1 MELRTFHTIVTDKGE
16 QTCGDIGVSADEWL
30 DLLRKEAAMQY
41 IDTLLCFLREPW
53 HEGSCT
59 VVGSKYGKP
68 SLHYNGKITG
78 FSKWVQRQLNRFRLV
93 SLDGKITYW
102 CIPMEK
108 GWDSPRGFI
117 WLMRKELVQALQMY
131 LMESLIHQFESSKSS
146 ASINEMKGE
155 GFYDD
160 ELYQI
165 ICNYFGIECEDIDK
179 RPKHFTEIINGF
191 AAKYGDK
198 VQEIIQIE
206 LPKYDAVQALFLC
219 MKEYMGNMKKETKD
233 KKYTWIPY
241 YKEFAEKLL
250 QFRSNR
256 KELLVMIYNHRKELH
271 VDYLHDKEG
280 KDDLLTDIDPFSI
293 FGIFNRYIE
302 HLNRLNAVRIFKD
315 LLNLKSPIPDDFEG
329 VPILNNQ
336 KSYFF
341 GYRDKRNEND
351 IENLWIILEKIIND
365 ENIEDAFNKVIRQ
378 YNININITMAL
389 FWVRPNDFLAL
400 DTKNRTYLERY
411 KIILPNIVPEYKK
424 YKRIIDDI
432 HRKMETNEIREK
444 TFYELSANAEK
455 NHLIDT
461 QIDNIQSKYA
471 EYIELL
477 KVAHN
482 LVLTGAPGTG
492 KTYMAQRIAKGM
504 GCAEDEICFV
514 QFHPSYD
521 YTDFVEG
528 LRPIENSDGQIGFE
542 RRDGVFKD
550 FCKRAVK
557 NLIDSKKS
565 VESLT
570 NELSWEEKL
579 QQFIEIAIENNTI
592 FNLSVGS
599 EFTID
604 EFRQRTIIIHN
615 EKNEKTKQIAVNADE
630 IIEMLE
636 WLESLHDNDVQF
648 DNGKDLGDYI
658 CRKFP
663 KIPTPAKYY
672 ALVIAKAIRKMKTP
686 TPDAPA
692 NKVERKPFVFI
703 IDEINRGEV
712 SKIFGELFYAIDPGY
727 RGNNDVRVKTQY
739 QNLVPDTDVFAE
751 GFYVPENVYIL
762 ATMNDIDRS
771 VESMDFA
778 MRRRF
783 TWKEV
788 LPTDTD
794 DMLDV
799 LDCADKAKATMNRLN
814 EVISTTDGL
823 GSAYQVGPSYFL
835 KLRDNGND
843 FDKLWKMNIE
853 PLLKEYL
860 RGFRMADEILKKLN
874 RAYFADETAEEN

>member
-1 MELRTFHTIVTDKGE
+1 MTKERTLHITINSKGE
-16 QTCGDIGVSADEWL
+16 QSCGDLGISTDEWL
-30 DLLRKEAAMQY
+30 DLLRKEQARRY
-41 IDTLLCFLREPW
+41 IETLSYLLREQG
-53 HEGSCT
+53 HKASCT
-59 VVGSKYGKP
+59 MLSAKYGEP
-68 SLHYNGKITG
+68 SQHYNGKVTG
-78 FSKWVQRQLNRFRLV
+78 FAKWVQKELNRFNIK
-93 SLDGKITYW
+93 DTEGENAYW

-131 LMESLIHQFESSKSS
+131 LMEVVIHQFESSKSS

-219 MKEYMGNMKKETKD
+219 MKEYMGNMKKETKNYWLVGFSFGGND
-233 KKYTWIPY
+233 SQIERFFKNNIWEGGFDNSDRQLQLVQSIKKGDILILKSVST
-241 YKEFAEKLL
+241 KGEKHDVPFLRIKGVGIVESDMSSKQKTDSSTL
-250 QFRSNR
+250 CSCDVKYIKVDGKDFVGSDYGGFRKTVHKANR
-256 KELLVMIYNHRKELH
+256 KAQ
-271 VDYLHDKEG
+271 
-280 KDDLLTDIDPFSI
+280 P
-293 FGIFNRYIE
+293 
-302 HLNRLNAVRIFKD
+302 
-315 LLNLKSPIPDDFEG
+315 
-329 VPILNNQ
+329 
-336 KSYFF
+336 
-341 GYRDKRNEND
+341 
-351 IENLWIILEKIIND
+351 
-365 ENIEDAFNKVIRQ
+365 
-378 YNININITMAL
+378 
-389 FWVRPNDFLAL
+389 
-400 DTKNRTYLERY
+400 
-411 KIILPNIVPEYKK
+411 
-424 YKRIIDDI
+424 IIDYVNGLLYTEGI
-432 HRKMETNEIREK
+432 GTPSE
-444 TFYELSANAEK
+444 
-455 NHLIDT
+455 
-461 QIDNIQSKYA
+461 YA

-477 KVAHN
+477 KETHN

-492 KTYMAQRIAKGM
+492 KTYMSQRIAKDM
-504 GCAEDEICFV
+504 GCTKEEMCFV

-528 LRPIENSDGQIGFE
+528 LRPIDKSDDSIGFE
-542 RRDGVFKD
+542 RRDGVFKE
-550 FCKRAVK
+550 FCKKAAK

-565 VESLT
+565 LESLT
-570 NELSWEEKL
+570 KELSWEEKL

-604 EFRQRTIIIHN
+604 EIRQRTIIIHN
-615 EKNEKTKQIAVNADE
+615 EKNKKTKQIAVNADE
-630 IIEMLE
+630 IIEL
-636 WLESLHDNDVQF
+636 LANDVQL
-648 DNGKDLGDYI
+648 DNVKDIRDYFK
-658 CRKFP
+658 RKFSTQADSYAFVIV
-663 KIPTPAKYY
+663 KAVQEIKAPTT
-672 ALVIAKAIRKMKTP
+672 IIS
-686 TPDAPA
+686 A

-788 LPTDTD
+788 LSTDTD

-799 LDCADKAKATMNRLN
+799 LDCADEAKATMNRLN

-823 GSAYQVGPSYFL
+823 GTAYQVGSSYFL

>member
-30 DLLRKEAAMQY
+30 DLLRKEAAKQY
-41 IDTLLCFLREPW
+41 IDTLLCFLREPG

-93 SLDGKITYW
+93 SLDGKMTYW

-108 GWDSPRGFI
+108 GRHSPRGFI

-131 LMESLIHQFESSKSS
+131 LMESLIHQFENIKSS
-146 ASINEMKGE
+146 DLLDRTDNEDS
-155 GFYDD
+155 YDDGVDWIARIYFDND
-160 ELYQI
+160 ELYRI
-165 ICNYFGIECEDIDK
+165 ICTYFGIECKEADN
-179 RPKHFTEIINGF
+179 RPSHYGEIINGF
-191 AAKYGDK
+191 AAEYGNK
-198 VQEIIQIE
+198 VQEI
-206 LPKYDAVQALFLC
+206 LRKKAPDYDNKSLSTAIQALFRY
-219 MKEYMGNMKKETKD
+219 MKEYMKKMESTNNIEETRAYWLVGFSFGGNDSQIERFFKNNIWEGGFDNSDRQLQLVQSIKKGDILILKSVSTKGEKHD
-233 KKYTWIPY
+233 VPFLRIKGVGIVESDMSSKQKTDSSTLCSCDVKYI
-241 YKEFAEKLL
+241 KVDEKDFVGSDYGG
-250 QFRSNR
+250 FRKTVHKANR
-256 KELLVMIYNHRKELH
+256 KAQL
-271 VDYLHDKEG
+271 
-280 KDDLLTDIDPFSI
+280 
-293 FGIFNRYIE
+293 
-302 HLNRLNAVRIFKD
+302 
-315 LLNLKSPIPDDFEG
+315 
-329 VPILNNQ
+329 
-336 KSYFF
+336 
-341 GYRDKRNEND
+341 
-351 IENLWIILEKIIND
+351 
-365 ENIEDAFNKVIRQ
+365 
-378 YNININITMAL
+378 
-389 FWVRPNDFLAL
+389 
-400 DTKNRTYLERY
+400 
-411 KIILPNIVPEYKK
+411 
-424 YKRIIDDI
+424 IIDYVNSLLYTEVI
-432 HRKMETNEIREK
+432 GTPSE
-444 TFYELSANAEK
+444 
-455 NHLIDT
+455 
-461 QIDNIQSKYA
+461 YA

-477 KVAHN
+477 KETHN

-492 KTYMAQRIAKGM
+492 KTYMAQRIAKDM
-504 GCAEDEICFV
+504 GCTKDEMCFV

-604 EFRQRTIIIHN
+604 EIRQRIIIIHN

-630 IIEMLE
+630 IIKL
-636 WLESLHDNDVQF
+636 LANNVQLDNV
-648 DNGKDLGDYI
+648 KDIRDYFK
-658 CRKFP
+658 RKFP
-663 KIPTPAKYY
+663 TQADSY
-672 ALVIAKAIRKMKTP
+672 AFVIVKAIRKMKTP

-788 LPTDTD
+788 LPADTD

-799 LDCADKAKATMNRLN
+799 LDCADEAKATMNRLN

-823 GSAYQVGPSYFL
+823 GTAYQVGPSYFL

>member
-30 DLLRKEAAMQY
+30 DLLRKEAAKQY
-41 IDTLLCFLREPW
+41 IDTLLCFLREPG

-117 WLMRKELVQALQMY
+117 WLMRNELVEALQMY
-131 LMESLIHQFESSKSS
+131 LMESLIHQFENIKSS
-146 ASINEMKGE
+146 DLPDRTDDED
-155 GFYDD
+155 FYDD
-160 ELYQI
+160 GIYRIARIYFDNDELYRI
-165 ICNYFGIECEDIDK
+165 ICTYFGIECKEADN
-179 RPKHFTEIINGF
+179 RPSHYSEIINGF
-191 AAKYGDK
+191 AAKYGNK
-198 VQEIIQIE
+198 VQEILRNKAPDYKNKSLSFAI
-206 LPKYDAVQALFLC
+206 QALFRY
-219 MKEYMGNMKKETKD
+219 MKEYMKKMESTKNIEETRAYWLVGFSFGGNDSQIERFFKNNIWEGGFDNSDRQLQLVQSIKKGDILILKSVSTKGEKHD
-233 KKYTWIPY
+233 VPFLRIKGVGIVESDMSSKQKTDSSTLCSCDVKYI
-241 YKEFAEKLL
+241 KVDEKDFVGSDYGG
-250 QFRSNR
+250 FRKTVHKANR
-256 KELLVMIYNHRKELH
+256 KAQ
-271 VDYLHDKEG
+271 
-280 KDDLLTDIDPFSI
+280 P
-293 FGIFNRYIE
+293 
-302 HLNRLNAVRIFKD
+302 
-315 LLNLKSPIPDDFEG
+315 
-329 VPILNNQ
+329 
-336 KSYFF
+336 
-341 GYRDKRNEND
+341 
-351 IENLWIILEKIIND
+351 
-365 ENIEDAFNKVIRQ
+365 
-378 YNININITMAL
+378 
-389 FWVRPNDFLAL
+389 
-400 DTKNRTYLERY
+400 
-411 KIILPNIVPEYKK
+411 
-424 YKRIIDDI
+424 IIDYVNSLLYTEVI
-432 HRKMETNEIREK
+432 GTPSE
-444 TFYELSANAEK
+444 
-455 NHLIDT
+455 
-461 QIDNIQSKYA
+461 YA

-477 KVAHN
+477 KETHN

-504 GCAEDEICFV
+504 GCAKDEMCFV

-630 IIEMLE
+630 IIEL
-636 WLESLHDNDVQF
+636 LANNVQLDNV
-648 DNGKDLGDYI
+648 KDIRDYFK
-658 CRKFP
+658 RKFP
-663 KIPTPAKYY
+663 TQADSY
-672 ALVIAKAIRKMKTP
+672 AFVIVKAIRKMKTP

-762 ATMNDIDRS
+762 ATMNDIDRN

-788 LPTDTD
+788 LPADTD

-799 LDCADKAKATMNRLN
+799 LDCADEAKATMNRLN

-823 GSAYQVGPSYFL
+823 GTAYQVGPSYFL

>member
-30 DLLRKEAAMQY
+30 DMLRKEAAKQY
-41 IDTLLCFLREPW
+41 IDTLLCFLREPG
-53 HEGSCT
+53 HESSCT

-78 FSKWVQRQLNRFRLV
+78 FAKWVQRQLNRFRLV
-93 SLDGKITYW
+93 SLDGKMTYW

-131 LMESLIHQFESSKSS
+131 LMESLIHQFENIKSS
-146 ASINEMKGE
+146 DLPDRTDDKD
-155 GFYDD
+155 FYDDGIYRIARIYFDDD
-160 ELYQI
+160 ELYRI
-165 ICNYFGIECEDIDK
+165 ICTYFGIECKEADD
-179 RPKHFTEIINGF
+179 RPSHYGEIVNGF
-191 AAKYGDK
+191 ATKYGNK
-198 VQEIIQIE
+198 VQEILRNKAPDYKNKSLSSAI
-206 LPKYDAVQALFLC
+206 QALFWY
-219 MKEYMGNMKKETKD
+219 MKEYMKKMESTKNIEETRAYWLVGFSFGGNDSQIERFFKNNIWEGGFDNSDRQLQLVQSIKKGDILILKSVSTKGEKHD
-233 KKYTWIPY
+233 VPFLRIKGVGIVESDMSSKQKTDSSTLCSCDVKYI
-241 YKEFAEKLL
+241 KVDEKDFVGSDYGG
-250 QFRSNR
+250 FRKTVHKANR
-256 KELLVMIYNHRKELH
+256 KAQ
-271 VDYLHDKEG
+271 
-280 KDDLLTDIDPFSI
+280 P
-293 FGIFNRYIE
+293 
-302 HLNRLNAVRIFKD
+302 
-315 LLNLKSPIPDDFEG
+315 
-329 VPILNNQ
+329 
-336 KSYFF
+336 
-341 GYRDKRNEND
+341 
-351 IENLWIILEKIIND
+351 
-365 ENIEDAFNKVIRQ
+365 
-378 YNININITMAL
+378 
-389 FWVRPNDFLAL
+389 
-400 DTKNRTYLERY
+400 
-411 KIILPNIVPEYKK
+411 
-424 YKRIIDDI
+424 IIDYVNSLLYTEVI
-432 HRKMETNEIREK
+432 GTPSE
-444 TFYELSANAEK
+444 
-455 NHLIDT
+455 
-461 QIDNIQSKYA
+461 YA

-477 KVAHN
+477 KETHN

-604 EFRQRTIIIHN
+604 EIRQRTIIIHN

-630 IIEMLE
+630 IIEL
-636 WLESLHDNDVQF
+636 LANDVQL
-648 DNGKDLGDYI
+648 DNVKDIRDYFK
-658 CRKFP
+658 RKFP
-663 KIPTPAKYY
+663 TQADSY
-672 ALVIAKAIRKMKTP
+672 AFVIVKAIRKMKTP

-727 RGNNDVRVKTQY
+727 RGNTDVKVKTQY

-788 LPTDTD
+788 LPADTD

-799 LDCADKAKATMNRLN
+799 LDCADEAKATMNRLN

-823 GSAYQVGPSYFL
+823 GTAYQVGPSYFL

-843 FDKLWKMNIE
+843 FDKLWQMNIE

>member
-1 MELRTFHTIVTDKGE
+1 MELRTFHTIITDKGE

-53 HEGSCT
+53 HESSCT

-78 FSKWVQRQLNRFRLV
+78 FAKWVQRQLNRFRLV
-93 SLDGKITYW
+93 SLDGKMTYW

-108 GWDSPRGFI
+108 GWHSPRGFI
-117 WLMRKELVQALQMY
+117 WLMRNELVEALQMY
-131 LMESLIHQFESSKSS
+131 LMEVVIHQFESSKSS

-198 VQEIIQIE
+198 VQEILRNKAPDYNNKSLGSAI
-206 LPKYDAVQALFLC
+206 QALFRY
-219 MKEYMGNMKKETKD
+219 MKEYMKKMESTKNIEATRTYWLVGFSFGGNDSQIERFFKNNIWEGGFDNSDRQLQLVQSIKKGDILILKSVSTKGEKHD
-233 KKYTWIPY
+233 VPFLRIKGVGIVESDMSSKQKTDSSTLCSCDVKYIKVDGKDFVGSDY
-241 YKEFAEKLL
+241 GG
-250 QFRSNR
+250 FRKTVHKANR
-256 KELLVMIYNHRKELH
+256 KAQ
-271 VDYLHDKEG
+271 
-280 KDDLLTDIDPFSI
+280 P
-293 FGIFNRYIE
+293 
-302 HLNRLNAVRIFKD
+302 
-315 LLNLKSPIPDDFEG
+315 
-329 VPILNNQ
+329 
-336 KSYFF
+336 
-341 GYRDKRNEND
+341 
-351 IENLWIILEKIIND
+351 
-365 ENIEDAFNKVIRQ
+365 
-378 YNININITMAL
+378 
-389 FWVRPNDFLAL
+389 
-400 DTKNRTYLERY
+400 
-411 KIILPNIVPEYKK
+411 
-424 YKRIIDDI
+424 IIDYVNSLLYTEGI
-432 HRKMETNEIREK
+432 GTPSE
-444 TFYELSANAEK
+444 
-455 NHLIDT
+455 
-461 QIDNIQSKYA
+461 YA

-477 KVAHN
+477 KETHN

-492 KTYMAQRIAKGM
+492 KTYMSQRIAKDM
-504 GCAEDEICFV
+504 GCTKEEMCFV

-604 EFRQRTIIIHN
+604 EIRQRIIIIHN

-630 IIEMLE
+630 IIEL
-636 WLESLHDNDVQF
+636 LANDVQL
-648 DNGKDLGDYI
+648 DNVKDIRDYFK
-658 CRKFP
+658 RKFP
-663 KIPTPAKYY
+663 TQADSY
-672 ALVIAKAIRKMKTP
+672 AFVIVKAIRKMKTP

-788 LPTDTD
+788 LPADTD

-799 LDCADKAKATMNRLN
+799 LDCADEAKATMNRLN

-823 GSAYQVGPSYFL
+823 GTAYQVGPSYFL

>member
-1 MELRTFHTIVTDKGE
+1 MTKERTLHITINSKGE
-16 QTCGDIGVSADEWL
+16 QSCGDLGISTDEWL
-30 DLLRKEAAMQY
+30 DLLRKEQARRY
-41 IDTLLCFLREPW
+41 IETLSYLLREQE
-53 HEGSCT
+53 HKASCT
-59 VVGSKYGKP
+59 MLSAKYGEP
-68 SLHYNGKITG
+68 SQHYNGKVTG
-78 FSKWVQRQLNRFRLV
+78 FAKWVQKELNRFNIK
-93 SLDGKITYW
+93 DTEGDNAYW

-108 GWDSPRGFI
+108 GRHSPKGFI
-117 WLMRKELVQALQMY
+117 WLMRNELVEALQMY
-131 LMESLIHQFESSKSS
+131 LMEVVIHQFESGKSS

-179 RPKHFTEIINGF
+179 RPKHFTKIINGF
-191 AAKYGDK
+191 ADKYGDK

-219 MKEYMGNMKKETKD
+219 MKEYMGNMKKETKNYWLVGFSFGGND
-233 KKYTWIPY
+233 SQIERFFKNNIWEGGFDNSDRQLQLVQSIKKGDILILKSVST
-241 YKEFAEKLL
+241 KGEKHDVPFLRIKGVGIVESDMSSKQKTDSSTL
-250 QFRSNR
+250 CSCDVKYIKVDGKDFVGSDYGGFRKTVHKANR
-256 KELLVMIYNHRKELH
+256 KAQ
-271 VDYLHDKEG
+271 
-280 KDDLLTDIDPFSI
+280 P
-293 FGIFNRYIE
+293 
-302 HLNRLNAVRIFKD
+302 
-315 LLNLKSPIPDDFEG
+315 
-329 VPILNNQ
+329 
-336 KSYFF
+336 
-341 GYRDKRNEND
+341 
-351 IENLWIILEKIIND
+351 
-365 ENIEDAFNKVIRQ
+365 
-378 YNININITMAL
+378 
-389 FWVRPNDFLAL
+389 
-400 DTKNRTYLERY
+400 
-411 KIILPNIVPEYKK
+411 
-424 YKRIIDDI
+424 IIDYVNSLLYTEGI
-432 HRKMETNEIREK
+432 GTHSE
-444 TFYELSANAEK
+444 
-455 NHLIDT
+455 
-461 QIDNIQSKYA
+461 YA

-477 KVAHN
+477 KETHN

-492 KTYMAQRIAKGM
+492 KTYMSQRIAKDM
-504 GCAEDEICFV
+504 GCTKEEMCFV

-604 EFRQRTIIIHN
+604 EIRQRIIIIHN

-630 IIEMLE
+630 IIEL
-636 WLESLHDNDVQF
+636 LANNVQLDNV
-648 DNGKDLGDYI
+648 KDIRDYFK
-658 CRKFP
+658 RKFP
-663 KIPTPAKYY
+663 TQADSY
-672 ALVIAKAIRKMKTP
+672 AFVIVKAIRKMKTP
-686 TPDAPA
+686 TSDAPA

-762 ATMNDIDRS
+762 ATMNNIDRS

-788 LPTDTD
+788 LPADTD

-799 LDCADKAKATMNRLN
+799 LDCADEAKATMNRLN

>member
-30 DLLRKEAAMQY
+30 DLLRKEAAKQY
-41 IDTLLCFLREPW
+41 IDTLLCFLREPG

-93 SLDGKITYW
+93 SLDGKMTYW

-108 GWDSPRGFI
+108 GWHSPRGFI
-117 WLMRKELVQALQMY
+117 WLMRNELVQALQMY
-131 LMESLIHQFESSKSS
+131 LVESLIHRFENIKSS
-146 ASINEMKGE
+146 DFPDRTDGKD
-155 GFYDD
+155 FYDD
-160 ELYQI
+160 GIYRI
-165 ICNYFGIECEDIDK
+165 VCTYFGIECKEADN
-179 RPKHFTEIINGF
+179 RSSHYGEIINGF
-191 AAKYGDK
+191 AAKYGNK
-198 VQEIIQIE
+198 VQEILRNKAPDYKNKSLSSAI
-206 LPKYDAVQALFLC
+206 QALFRY
-219 MKEYMGNMKKETKD
+219 MKEYMKKMESTKNIEETRTYWLVGFSFGGNDSQIERFFKNNIWEGGFDNSDRQLQLVQSIKKGDILILKSVSTKGERHD
-233 KKYTWIPY
+233 VPFLRIKGVGIVESDMSSKQKTDSSTLCSCDVKYI
-241 YKEFAEKLL
+241 KVDEKDFVGSDYGG
-250 QFRSNR
+250 FRKTVHKANR
-256 KELLVMIYNHRKELH
+256 KAQ
-271 VDYLHDKEG
+271 
-280 KDDLLTDIDPFSI
+280 P
-293 FGIFNRYIE
+293 
-302 HLNRLNAVRIFKD
+302 
-315 LLNLKSPIPDDFEG
+315 
-329 VPILNNQ
+329 
-336 KSYFF
+336 
-341 GYRDKRNEND
+341 
-351 IENLWIILEKIIND
+351 
-365 ENIEDAFNKVIRQ
+365 
-378 YNININITMAL
+378 
-389 FWVRPNDFLAL
+389 
-400 DTKNRTYLERY
+400 
-411 KIILPNIVPEYKK
+411 
-424 YKRIIDDI
+424 IIDYVNSLLYTEVI
-432 HRKMETNEIREK
+432 GTPSE
-444 TFYELSANAEK
+444 
-455 NHLIDT
+455 
-461 QIDNIQSKYA
+461 YA

-477 KVAHN
+477 KETHN

-492 KTYMAQRIAKGM
+492 KTYMTQRIAKDM
-504 GCAEDEICFV
+504 GCTKDEICFV

-604 EFRQRTIIIHN
+604 EIRQRIIIIHN
-615 EKNEKTKQIAVNADE
+615 EQNKKTKQIAVNADE
-630 IIEMLE
+630 IIEL
-636 WLESLHDNDVQF
+636 LANDVQL
-648 DNGKDLGDYI
+648 DNVKDIRDYFK
-658 CRKFP
+658 RKFP
-663 KIPTPAKYY
+663 TQADSY
-672 ALVIAKAIRKMKTP
+672 AFVIVKAIRKMKTP

-727 RGNNDVRVKTQY
+727 RGNTDVKVKTQY

-799 LDCADKAKATMNRLN
+799 LDCADEAKATMNRLN

>member
-1 MELRTFHTIVTDKGE
+1 MTKERTLHITINSKGE
-16 QTCGDIGVSADEWL
+16 QSCGDLGISADEWL
-30 DLLRKEAAMQY
+30 DLLRKEQARRY
-41 IDTLLCFLREPW
+41 IETLSYLLREQG
-53 HEGSCT
+53 HKTSCT
-59 VVGSKYGKP
+59 MLSDKYGEP
-68 SLHYNGKITG
+68 SQHYNSKVTG
-78 FSKWVQRQLNRFRLV
+78 FAKWVQKELNRFNIK
-93 SLDGKITYW
+93 DTEGKNTYW

-108 GWDSPRGFI
+108 GWHSPKGFI

-131 LMESLIHQFESSKSS
+131 LMEVVIHQFESSKSS

-198 VQEIIQIE
+198 VQEILRNKAPDYNNKSLGSAI
-206 LPKYDAVQALFLC
+206 QALFRY
-219 MKEYMGNMKKETKD
+219 MKEYMKKMESTKNIEATRTYWLVGFSFGGNDSQIERFFKNNIWEGGFDNSDRQLQLVQSIKKGDILILKSVSTKGEKHD
-233 KKYTWIPY
+233 VPFLRIKGVGIVESDMSSKQKTDSSTLCSCDVKYI
-241 YKEFAEKLL
+241 KVDEKDFVGSDYGG
-250 QFRSNR
+250 FRKTVHKANR
-256 KELLVMIYNHRKELH
+256 KAQ
-271 VDYLHDKEG
+271 
-280 KDDLLTDIDPFSI
+280 P
-293 FGIFNRYIE
+293 
-302 HLNRLNAVRIFKD
+302 
-315 LLNLKSPIPDDFEG
+315 
-329 VPILNNQ
+329 
-336 KSYFF
+336 
-341 GYRDKRNEND
+341 
-351 IENLWIILEKIIND
+351 
-365 ENIEDAFNKVIRQ
+365 
-378 YNININITMAL
+378 
-389 FWVRPNDFLAL
+389 
-400 DTKNRTYLERY
+400 
-411 KIILPNIVPEYKK
+411 
-424 YKRIIDDI
+424 IIDYVNSLLYTEVI
-432 HRKMETNEIREK
+432 GTPSE
-444 TFYELSANAEK
+444 
-455 NHLIDT
+455 
-461 QIDNIQSKYA
+461 YA

-477 KVAHN
+477 KETHN

-492 KTYMAQRIAKGM
+492 KTYMAQRIAKDM
-504 GCAEDEICFV
+504 GCTKEEMCFV

-604 EFRQRTIIIHN
+604 EIRQRIIIIHN
-615 EKNEKTKQIAVNADE
+615 EQNKKTKQIAVNADE
-630 IIEMLE
+630 IIEL
-636 WLESLHDNDVQF
+636 LANDVQL
-648 DNGKDLGDYI
+648 DNVKDIRDYFK
-658 CRKFP
+658 RKFP
-663 KIPTPAKYY
+663 TQADSY
-672 ALVIAKAIRKMKTP
+672 AFVIVKAIRKMKTP

-799 LDCADKAKATMNRLN
+799 LDCADEAKATMNRLN

-823 GSAYQVGPSYFL
+823 GTAYQVGPSYFL

>member
-1 MELRTFHTIVTDKGE
+1 MTKERTFHITINSKEE
-16 QTCGDIGVSADEWL
+16 QSCGDLGIFTDEWL
-30 DLLRKEAAMQY
+30 DLLRKEQARRY
-41 IDTLLCFLREPW
+41 IETLSYLLREQG
-53 HEGSCT
+53 HKTSCT
-59 VVGSKYGKP
+59 MLSDKYGEP
-68 SLHYNGKITG
+68 SQHYNGKVTG
-78 FSKWVQRQLNRFRLV
+78 FAKWVQKELNRFNIK
-93 SLDGKITYW
+93 DTEGDNAYW

-108 GWDSPRGFI
+108 GWDSPKGFI

-131 LMESLIHQFESSKSS
+131 LVESLIHQFENIKSS

-271 VDYLHDKEG
+271 VDYLHDKEE

-293 FGIFNRYIE
+293 FGIFNRHIE
-302 HLNRLNAVRIFKD
+302 HLNRLNAVRLFKD

-492 KTYMAQRIAKGM
+492 KTYMAQRIAKDM
-504 GCAEDEICFV
+504 GCAKDEMCFV

-604 EFRQRTIIIHN
+604 EIRQRIIIIHN
-615 EKNEKTKQIAVNADE
+615 EQNKKAKQIAVNADE
-630 IIEMLE
+630 IIEL
-636 WLESLHDNDVQF
+636 LANNVQLDNV
-648 DNGKDLGDYI
+648 KDIRDYFK
-658 CRKFP
+658 RKFP
-663 KIPTPAKYY
+663 TQADSYTFII
-672 ALVIAKAIRKMKTP
+672 VKAIRNMKTP

-727 RGNNDVRVKTQY
+727 RGNTDVKVKTQY

-788 LPTDTD
+788 LPADTD

-799 LDCADKAKATMNRLN
+799 LDCADEAKATMNRLN

-823 GSAYQVGPSYFL
+823 GTAYQVGPSYFL

-843 FDKLWKMNIE
+843 FDKLWQMNIE

>member
-30 DLLRKEAAMQY
+30 DLLRKEAAKQY
-41 IDTLLCFLREPW
+41 IDTLLCFLREPG

-78 FSKWVQRQLNRFRLV
+78 FAKWVQRQLNRFRLV
-93 SLDGKITYW
+93 SLDGKMTYW

-131 LMESLIHQFESSKSS
+131 LMESLIHQFENIKSS
-146 ASINEMKGE
+146 DLPDRTDDED
-155 GFYDD
+155 FYDDGIYRIARIYFDDD
-160 ELYQI
+160 ELYRI
-165 ICNYFGIECEDIDK
+165 ICTYFGIECKEADD
-179 RPKHFTEIINGF
+179 RPSHYGEIVNGF
-191 AAKYGDK
+191 ATKYGNK
-198 VQEIIQIE
+198 VQEILRNKAPDYKNKSLSSAI
-206 LPKYDAVQALFLC
+206 QALFRY
-219 MKEYMGNMKKETKD
+219 MKEYMKKMESTKNIEETRAYWLVGFSFGGNDSQIERFFKNNIWEGGFDNSDRQLQLVQSIKKGDILILKSVSTKGEKHD
-233 KKYTWIPY
+233 VPFLRIKGVGIVESDMSSKQKTDSSTLCSCDVKYI
-241 YKEFAEKLL
+241 KVDEKDFVGSDYGG
-250 QFRSNR
+250 FRKTVHKANR
-256 KELLVMIYNHRKELH
+256 KAQ
-271 VDYLHDKEG
+271 
-280 KDDLLTDIDPFSI
+280 P
-293 FGIFNRYIE
+293 
-302 HLNRLNAVRIFKD
+302 
-315 LLNLKSPIPDDFEG
+315 
-329 VPILNNQ
+329 
-336 KSYFF
+336 
-341 GYRDKRNEND
+341 
-351 IENLWIILEKIIND
+351 
-365 ENIEDAFNKVIRQ
+365 
-378 YNININITMAL
+378 
-389 FWVRPNDFLAL
+389 
-400 DTKNRTYLERY
+400 
-411 KIILPNIVPEYKK
+411 
-424 YKRIIDDI
+424 IIDYVNSLLYTEVI
-432 HRKMETNEIREK
+432 GTPSE
-444 TFYELSANAEK
+444 
-455 NHLIDT
+455 
-461 QIDNIQSKYA
+461 YA

-492 KTYMAQRIAKGM
+492 KTYMAQRMIAKDM
-504 GCAEDEICFV
+504 GCTKDEICFV

-604 EFRQRTIIIHN
+604 EIRQRIIIIHN

-630 IIEMLE
+630 IIEL
-636 WLESLHDNDVQF
+636 LANNVQLDNV
-648 DNGKDLGDYI
+648 KDIRDYFK
-658 CRKFP
+658 RKFP
-663 KIPTPAKYY
+663 TQADSY
-672 ALVIAKAIRKMKTP
+672 AFVIVKAIRKMKTP
-686 TPDAPA
+686 TPDALA

-727 RGNNDVRVKTQY
+727 RGNNDVKVKTQY
-739 QNLVPDTDVFAE
+739 QNLVPDTDAFAE

-788 LPTDTD
+788 LSTDTD

-799 LDCADKAKATMNRLN
+799 LDCADEAKATMNRLN

-823 GSAYQVGPSYFL
+823 GTAYQVGPSYFL

>member
-30 DLLRKEAAMQY
+30 DLLRKEAAKQY
-41 IDTLLCFLREPW
+41 IDTLLCFLREPG

-108 GWDSPRGFI
+108 GWDSSRGFI
-117 WLMRKELVQALQMY
+117 WLMRKELVEALQMY
-131 LMESLIHQFESSKSS
+131 LMESLIHQFENIKSS
-146 ASINEMKGE
+146 DLPDRTDDED
-155 GFYDD
+155 FYDD
-160 ELYQI
+160 GIYRIARIYFDNDELYRI
-165 ICNYFGIECEDIDK
+165 ICTYFGIECKEADN
-179 RPKHFTEIINGF
+179 RPSHYSEIINGF
-191 AAKYGDK
+191 AAKYGNK
-198 VQEIIQIE
+198 VQEILRNKAPDYKNKSLSFAI
-206 LPKYDAVQALFLC
+206 QALFRY
-219 MKEYMGNMKKETKD
+219 MKEYMKKMESTKNIEETRAYWLVGFSFGGNDSQIERFFKNNIWEGGFDNSDRQLQLVQSIKKGDILILKSVSTKGEKHD
-233 KKYTWIPY
+233 VPFLRIKGVGIVESDMSSKQKTDSSTLCSCDVKYI
-241 YKEFAEKLL
+241 KVDEKDFVGSDYGG
-250 QFRSNR
+250 FRKTVHKANR
-256 KELLVMIYNHRKELH
+256 KAQ
-271 VDYLHDKEG
+271 
-280 KDDLLTDIDPFSI
+280 P
-293 FGIFNRYIE
+293 
-302 HLNRLNAVRIFKD
+302 
-315 LLNLKSPIPDDFEG
+315 
-329 VPILNNQ
+329 
-336 KSYFF
+336 
-341 GYRDKRNEND
+341 
-351 IENLWIILEKIIND
+351 
-365 ENIEDAFNKVIRQ
+365 
-378 YNININITMAL
+378 
-389 FWVRPNDFLAL
+389 
-400 DTKNRTYLERY
+400 
-411 KIILPNIVPEYKK
+411 
-424 YKRIIDDI
+424 IIDYVNSLLYTEVI
-432 HRKMETNEIREK
+432 GTPSE
-444 TFYELSANAEK
+444 
-455 NHLIDT
+455 
-461 QIDNIQSKYA
+461 YA

-477 KVAHN
+477 KETHN

-504 GCAEDEICFV
+504 GCAKDEMCFV

-692 NKVERKPFVFI
+692 SKVERKPFVFI

-788 LPTDTD
+788 LPADTD

-799 LDCADKAKATMNRLN
+799 LDCADEAKATMNRLN

-823 GSAYQVGPSYFL
+823 GTAYQVGPSYFL

>member
-30 DLLRKEAAMQY
+30 DLLRKEAAKQY
-41 IDTLLCFLREPW
+41 IDTLLCFLREPG

-93 SLDGKITYW
+93 GLEGKITYW

-108 GWDSPRGFI
+108 GRHSPRGFI
-117 WLMRKELVQALQMY
+117 WLMRNELVQALQMY
-131 LMESLIHQFESSKSS
+131 LMESLIHQFENIKSS
-146 ASINEMKGE
+146 DLPDRTDDED
-155 GFYDD
+155 FYDD

-165 ICNYFGIECEDIDK
+165 ICPYFGIECKEADG
-179 RPKHFTEIINGF
+179 RPSHYHEIINGF
-191 AAKYGDK
+191 AAEYGNK
-198 VQEIIQIE
+198 VQEI
-206 LPKYDAVQALFLC
+206 LRNKAPDYDNKSLSTAIQALFRY
-219 MKEYMGNMKKETKD
+219 MKEYMKKMESTKNIEATRTYWLVGFSFGGNDSQIERFFKNNIWEGGFDNSDRQLQLVQSIKKGDILILKSVSTKGEKHD
-233 KKYTWIPY
+233 VPFLRIKGVGIVESDMSSKQKTDSSTLCFCDVKYI
-241 YKEFAEKLL
+241 KVDEKDFVGSDYGG
-250 QFRSNR
+250 FRKTVHKTNR
-256 KELLVMIYNHRKELH
+256 KAQ
-271 VDYLHDKEG
+271 
-280 KDDLLTDIDPFSI
+280 P
-293 FGIFNRYIE
+293 
-302 HLNRLNAVRIFKD
+302 
-315 LLNLKSPIPDDFEG
+315 
-329 VPILNNQ
+329 
-336 KSYFF
+336 
-341 GYRDKRNEND
+341 
-351 IENLWIILEKIIND
+351 
-365 ENIEDAFNKVIRQ
+365 
-378 YNININITMAL
+378 
-389 FWVRPNDFLAL
+389 
-400 DTKNRTYLERY
+400 
-411 KIILPNIVPEYKK
+411 
-424 YKRIIDDI
+424 IIDYVNSLLYTEGI
-432 HRKMETNEIREK
+432 GTPSE
-444 TFYELSANAEK
+444 
-455 NHLIDT
+455 
-461 QIDNIQSKYA
+461 YA

-477 KVAHN
+477 KETHN

-492 KTYMAQRIAKGM
+492 KTYMVQRIAEGM
-504 GCAEDEICFV
+504 GCEKDEMCFV

-570 NELSWEEKL
+570 NEQSWEERL

-630 IIEMLE
+630 IIEL
-636 WLESLHDNDVQF
+636 LANDVQL
-648 DNGKDLGDYI
+648 DNVKDIRDYFK
-658 CRKFP
+658 RKFP
-663 KIPTPAKYY
+663 TQADSYTFII
-672 ALVIAKAIRKMKTP
+672 VKAIRKMKTP

-727 RGNNDVRVKTQY
+727 RGNTDVKVKTQY

-799 LDCADKAKATMNRLN
+799 LDCADEAKATMNRLN

-823 GSAYQVGPSYFL
+823 GTAYQVGPSYFL

-843 FDKLWKMNIE
+843 FDKLWQLNIE

-860 RGFRMADEILKKLN
+860 RGFRMADETLKKLN
-874 RAYFADETAEEN
+874 RAYFAEETAEEN

>member
-1 MELRTFHTIVTDKGE
+1 MKKMESTKNIEETRAYWLVGFSFGGNDSQIERFFKNNIWEGGFDNSDRQLQLVQSIKKGDILILKSVSTKGE
-16 QTCGDIGVSADEWL
+16 KHDVP
-30 DLLRKEAAMQY
+30 
-41 IDTLLCFLREPW
+41 FLRIKGVGIVESDMSSKQKTDSSTLC
-53 HEGSCT
+53 SCD
-59 VVGSKYGKP
+59 VKYIKVDEKDFVGSDYG
-68 SLHYNGKITG
+68 G
-78 FSKWVQRQLNRFRLV
+78 F
-93 SLDGKITYW
+93 
-102 CIPMEK
+102 
-108 GWDSPRGFI
+108 
-117 WLMRKELVQALQMY
+117 RKTVHKA
-131 LMESLIHQFESSKSS
+131 
-146 ASINEMKGE
+146 
-155 GFYDD
+155 
-160 ELYQI
+160 
-165 ICNYFGIECEDIDK
+165 
-179 RPKHFTEIINGF
+179 
-191 AAKYGDK
+191 
-198 VQEIIQIE
+198 
-206 LPKYDAVQALFLC
+206 
-219 MKEYMGNMKKETKD
+219 
-233 KKYTWIPY
+233 
-241 YKEFAEKLL
+241 
-250 QFRSNR
+250 NR
-256 KELLVMIYNHRKELH
+256 KAQ
-271 VDYLHDKEG
+271 
-280 KDDLLTDIDPFSI
+280 P
-293 FGIFNRYIE
+293 
-302 HLNRLNAVRIFKD
+302 
-315 LLNLKSPIPDDFEG
+315 
-329 VPILNNQ
+329 
-336 KSYFF
+336 
-341 GYRDKRNEND
+341 
-351 IENLWIILEKIIND
+351 
-365 ENIEDAFNKVIRQ
+365 
-378 YNININITMAL
+378 
-389 FWVRPNDFLAL
+389 
-400 DTKNRTYLERY
+400 
-411 KIILPNIVPEYKK
+411 
-424 YKRIIDDI
+424 IIDYVNSLLYTEGI
-432 HRKMETNEIREK
+432 GTPSE
-444 TFYELSANAEK
+444 
-455 NHLIDT
+455 
-461 QIDNIQSKYA
+461 YA

-477 KVAHN
+477 KETHN

-492 KTYMAQRIAKGM
+492 KTYMAQRIAKDM
-504 GCAEDEICFV
+504 GCTKDEMCFV

-604 EFRQRTIIIHN
+604 EIRQRTIIIHN

-630 IIEMLE
+630 IIEL
-636 WLESLHDNDVQF
+636 LANDVQL
-648 DNGKDLGDYI
+648 DNVKDIRDYFK
-658 CRKFP
+658 RKFSTQADSYAFVIV
-663 KIPTPAKYY
+663 KAVQEIKAPTT
-672 ALVIAKAIRKMKTP
+672 IIS
-686 TPDAPA
+686 A

-727 RGNNDVRVKTQY
+727 RGNTDVKVKTQY

-788 LPTDTD
+788 LPADTD
-794 DMLDV
+794 GMLDV

-823 GSAYQVGPSYFL
+823 GTAYQVGPSYFL

-843 FDKLWKMNIE
+843 FDKLWHMNIE

-860 RGFRMADEILKKLN
+860 RGFRMADETLKKLN

>member
-1 MELRTFHTIVTDKGE
+1 MTKERTLHITINSKGE
-16 QTCGDIGVSADEWL
+16 QSCGDIGVSADEWL

-117 WLMRKELVQALQMY
+117 WLMRNELVEALQMY
-131 LMESLIHQFESSKSS
+131 LMESLIHQFENIKSS
-146 ASINEMKGE
+146 DLPDRTDDED
-155 GFYDD
+155 FYDD
-160 ELYQI
+160 GIYRIARIYFDNDELYRI
-165 ICNYFGIECEDIDK
+165 ICTYFGIECKEADN
-179 RPKHFTEIINGF
+179 RPSHYSEIINGF
-191 AAKYGDK
+191 AAKYGNK
-198 VQEIIQIE
+198 VQEILRNKAPDYKNKSLSFAI
-206 LPKYDAVQALFLC
+206 QALFRY
-219 MKEYMGNMKKETKD
+219 MKEYMKKMESTKNIEETRAYWLVGFSFGGNDSQIERFFKNNIWEGGFDNSDRQLQLVQSIKKGDILILKSVSTKGEKHD
-233 KKYTWIPY
+233 VPFLRIKGVGIVESDMSSKQKTDSSTLCSCDVKYI
-241 YKEFAEKLL
+241 KVDEKDFVGSDYGG
-250 QFRSNR
+250 FRKTVHKANR
-256 KELLVMIYNHRKELH
+256 KAQ
-271 VDYLHDKEG
+271 
-280 KDDLLTDIDPFSI
+280 P
-293 FGIFNRYIE
+293 
-302 HLNRLNAVRIFKD
+302 
-315 LLNLKSPIPDDFEG
+315 
-329 VPILNNQ
+329 
-336 KSYFF
+336 
-341 GYRDKRNEND
+341 
-351 IENLWIILEKIIND
+351 
-365 ENIEDAFNKVIRQ
+365 
-378 YNININITMAL
+378 
-389 FWVRPNDFLAL
+389 
-400 DTKNRTYLERY
+400 
-411 KIILPNIVPEYKK
+411 
-424 YKRIIDDI
+424 IIDYVNSLLYTEVI
-432 HRKMETNEIREK
+432 GTPSE
-444 TFYELSANAEK
+444 
-455 NHLIDT
+455 
-461 QIDNIQSKYA
+461 YA

-477 KVAHN
+477 KETHN

-492 KTYMAQRIAKGM
+492 KTYMSQRIAKDM
-504 GCAEDEICFV
+504 GCTKEEMCFV

-604 EFRQRTIIIHN
+604 EIRQRIIIIHN

-630 IIEMLE
+630 IIEL
-636 WLESLHDNDVQF
+636 LANNVQLDNV
-648 DNGKDLGDYI
+648 KDIRDYFK
-658 CRKFP
+658 RKFP
-663 KIPTPAKYY
+663 TQADSY
-672 ALVIAKAIRKMKTP
+672 AFVIVKAIRKMKTP

-788 LPTDTD
+788 LSTDTD

-814 EVISTTDGL
+814 EVISTTNGL
-823 GSAYQVGPSYFL
+823 GTAYQVGPSYFL

-843 FDKLWKMNIE
+843 FDKLWQMNIE

>member
-30 DLLRKEAAMQY
+30 DLLRKEAAKQY
-41 IDTLLCFLREPW
+41 IDTLLCFLREPG

-93 SLDGKITYW
+93 SLDGKMTYW

-108 GWDSPRGFI
+108 GWDSSRGFI

-131 LMESLIHQFESSKSS
+131 LMESLIHQFENIKSS
-146 ASINEMKGE
+146 DLPDRTDDED
-155 GFYDD
+155 FYDD

-165 ICNYFGIECEDIDK
+165 ICPYFGIECKEADG
-179 RPKHFTEIINGF
+179 RPSHYHEIINGF
-191 AAKYGDK
+191 AAEYGNK
-198 VQEIIQIE
+198 AQEI
-206 LPKYDAVQALFLC
+206 LRNKAPDYDNKSLSTAIQALFRY
-219 MKEYMGNMKKETKD
+219 MKEYMKKMENTKNIEATRTYWLVGFSFGGNDSQIERFFKNNIWEGGFDNSDRQLQLVQSIKKGDILILKSVSTKGEKHD
-233 KKYTWIPY
+233 VPFLRIKGVGIVESDMSSKQKTDSSTLCFCDVKYI
-241 YKEFAEKLL
+241 KVDEKDFVGSDYGG
-250 QFRSNR
+250 FRKTVHKTNR
-256 KELLVMIYNHRKELH
+256 KAQ
-271 VDYLHDKEG
+271 
-280 KDDLLTDIDPFSI
+280 P
-293 FGIFNRYIE
+293 
-302 HLNRLNAVRIFKD
+302 
-315 LLNLKSPIPDDFEG
+315 
-329 VPILNNQ
+329 
-336 KSYFF
+336 
-341 GYRDKRNEND
+341 
-351 IENLWIILEKIIND
+351 
-365 ENIEDAFNKVIRQ
+365 
-378 YNININITMAL
+378 
-389 FWVRPNDFLAL
+389 
-400 DTKNRTYLERY
+400 
-411 KIILPNIVPEYKK
+411 
-424 YKRIIDDI
+424 IIDYVNSLLYPEGI
-432 HRKMETNEIREK
+432 GTPSE
-444 TFYELSANAEK
+444 
-455 NHLIDT
+455 
-461 QIDNIQSKYA
+461 YA

-477 KVAHN
+477 KETHN

-492 KTYMAQRIAKGM
+492 KTYMAQRIAEGM
-504 GCAEDEICFV
+504 GCTKDEMSFV

-570 NELSWEEKL
+570 KELSWEEKL

-630 IIEMLE
+630 IIEL
-636 WLESLHDNDVQF
+636 LANDVQL
-648 DNGKDLGDYI
+648 DNVKDIRDYFK
-658 CRKFP
+658 RKFP
-663 KIPTPAKYY
+663 TQADSYTFII
-672 ALVIAKAIRKMKTP
+672 VKAIRKMKTP

-727 RGNNDVRVKTQY
+727 RGNTDVKVKTQY

-794 DMLDV
+794 GMLDV
-799 LDCADKAKATMNRLN
+799 LDCADEAKATMNRLN

-823 GSAYQVGPSYFL
+823 GTAYQVGPSYFL

-860 RGFRMADEILKKLN
+860 RGFRMADETLKKLN
-874 RAYFADETAEEN
+874 RAYFAEETAEEN

>member
-30 DLLRKEAAMQY
+30 DLLRKEAAKQY
-41 IDTLLCFLREPW
+41 IDTLLCFLREPG

-117 WLMRKELVQALQMY
+117 WLMRNELVEALQMY
-131 LMESLIHQFESSKSS
+131 LMESLIHQFENIKSS
-146 ASINEMKGE
+146 DLPDRTDDED
-155 GFYDD
+155 FYDD
-160 ELYQI
+160 GIYRIARIYFDNDELYRI
-165 ICNYFGIECEDIDK
+165 ICTYFGIECKEADN
-179 RPKHFTEIINGF
+179 RPSHYSEIINGF
-191 AAKYGDK
+191 AAKYGNK
-198 VQEIIQIE
+198 VQEILRNKAPDYKNKSLSFAI
-206 LPKYDAVQALFLC
+206 QALFRY
-219 MKEYMGNMKKETKD
+219 MKEYMKKMESTKNIEETRAYWLVGFSFGGNDSQIERFFKNNIWEGGFDNSDRQLQLVQSIKKGDILILKSVSTKGEKHD
-233 KKYTWIPY
+233 VPFLRIKGVGIVESDMSSKQKTDSSTLCSCDVKYI
-241 YKEFAEKLL
+241 KVDEKDFVGSDYGG
-250 QFRSNR
+250 FRKTVHKANR
-256 KELLVMIYNHRKELH
+256 KAQ
-271 VDYLHDKEG
+271 
-280 KDDLLTDIDPFSI
+280 P
-293 FGIFNRYIE
+293 
-302 HLNRLNAVRIFKD
+302 
-315 LLNLKSPIPDDFEG
+315 
-329 VPILNNQ
+329 
-336 KSYFF
+336 
-341 GYRDKRNEND
+341 
-351 IENLWIILEKIIND
+351 
-365 ENIEDAFNKVIRQ
+365 
-378 YNININITMAL
+378 
-389 FWVRPNDFLAL
+389 
-400 DTKNRTYLERY
+400 
-411 KIILPNIVPEYKK
+411 
-424 YKRIIDDI
+424 IIDYVNSLLYTEVI
-432 HRKMETNEIREK
+432 GTPSE
-444 TFYELSANAEK
+444 
-455 NHLIDT
+455 
-461 QIDNIQSKYA
+461 YA

-477 KVAHN
+477 KETHN

-528 LRPIENSDGQIGFE
+528 LRPIENCDGQIGFE

-604 EFRQRTIIIHN
+604 EIRQRIIIIHN

-630 IIEMLE
+630 IIEL
-636 WLESLHDNDVQF
+636 LANNVQLDNV
-648 DNGKDLGDYI
+648 KDIRDYFK
-658 CRKFP
+658 RKFP
-663 KIPTPAKYY
+663 TQADSY
-672 ALVIAKAIRKMKTP
+672 AFVIVKAIRKMKTP

-788 LPTDTD
+788 LPADTD

-799 LDCADKAKATMNRLN
+799 LDCADEAKATMNRLN

-823 GSAYQVGPSYFL
+823 GTAYQVGPSYFL

>member
-30 DLLRKEAAMQY
+30 DLLREEAAKQY
-41 IDTLLCFLREPW
+41 IDTLLCFLREPG

-59 VVGSKYGKP
+59 VVGSKYGKS

-78 FSKWVQRQLNRFRLV
+78 FAKWVQRQLNRFRLV
-93 SLDGKITYW
+93 SLDGKMTYW

-108 GWDSPRGFI
+108 GWHSSRGFI

-131 LMESLIHQFESSKSS
+131 LAESLIHQFENIKSS
-146 ASINEMKGE
+146 DLPDRTDGKD
-155 GFYDD
+155 FYDD
-160 ELYQI
+160 ELYRI
-165 ICNYFGIECEDIDK
+165 ICTYFGIECKEADN
-179 RPKHFTEIINGF
+179 RLSHYGEIINGF
-191 AAKYGDK
+191 AAKYGNK
-198 VQEIIQIE
+198 VQEI
-206 LPKYDAVQALFLC
+206 LRDKAPDYDNKSLSTAIQALFRY
-219 MKEYMGNMKKETKD
+219 MKEYMKKMESTNNIEATRTYWLVGFSFGGNDSQIERFFKNNIWEGGFDNSDRQLQLVQSIKKGDILILKSVSTKGEKHD
-233 KKYTWIPY
+233 VPFLRIKGVGIVESDMSSKQKTDSSTLCFCDVKYI
-241 YKEFAEKLL
+241 KVDEKDFVGSDYGG
-250 QFRSNR
+250 FRKTVHKANR
-256 KELLVMIYNHRKELH
+256 KVQ
-271 VDYLHDKEG
+271 
-280 KDDLLTDIDPFSI
+280 P
-293 FGIFNRYIE
+293 
-302 HLNRLNAVRIFKD
+302 
-315 LLNLKSPIPDDFEG
+315 
-329 VPILNNQ
+329 
-336 KSYFF
+336 
-341 GYRDKRNEND
+341 
-351 IENLWIILEKIIND
+351 
-365 ENIEDAFNKVIRQ
+365 
-378 YNININITMAL
+378 
-389 FWVRPNDFLAL
+389 
-400 DTKNRTYLERY
+400 
-411 KIILPNIVPEYKK
+411 
-424 YKRIIDDI
+424 IIDYVNSLLYP
-432 HRKMETNEIREK
+432 EGTGTPSE
-444 TFYELSANAEK
+444 
-455 NHLIDT
+455 
-461 QIDNIQSKYA
+461 YA

-477 KVAHN
+477 KETHN

-492 KTYMAQRIAKGM
+492 KTYMAQRIAKDM
-504 GCAEDEICFV
+504 GCTKDEMCFV

-570 NELSWEEKL
+570 NELSWEERL
-579 QQFIEIAIENNTI
+579 QQFIEIATENNTI

-604 EFRQRTIIIHN
+604 EIRQRTIIIHN
-615 EKNEKTKQIAVNADE
+615 EQNKKTKQIAVNADE
-630 IIEMLE
+630 IIEL
-636 WLESLHDNDVQF
+636 LANDVQL
-648 DNGKDLGDYI
+648 DNVKDIRDYFK
-658 CRKFP
+658 RKFP
-663 KIPTPAKYY
+663 TQADSYTFII
-672 ALVIAKAIRKMKTP
+672 VKAIRKIKTP

-692 NKVERKPFVFI
+692 NKVERKSFVFI

-727 RGNNDVRVKTQY
+727 RGNTDVKVKTQY

-751 GFYVPENVYIL
+751 GFYVPENIYIL

-783 TWKEV
+783 TWKEI
-788 LPTDTD
+788 LPADTD
-794 DMLDV
+794 DILDI
-799 LDCADKAKATMNRLN
+799 LSDCADKAKATMNRLN

-823 GSAYQVGPSYFL
+823 GTAYQVGPSYFL

-860 RGFRMADEILKKLN
+860 RGFRMADETLKKLN

>member
-1 MELRTFHTIVTDKGE
+1 MTKERTLHITINSKGE
-16 QTCGDIGVSADEWL
+16 QSCGDLGISTDEWL
-30 DLLRKEAAMQY
+30 DLLRKEQARRY
-41 IDTLLCFLREPW
+41 IETLSYLLREQG
-53 HEGSCT
+53 HKASCT
-59 VVGSKYGKP
+59 MLSAKYGEP
-68 SLHYNGKITG
+68 SQHYNGKVTG
-78 FSKWVQRQLNRFRLV
+78 FAKWVQKELNRFNIK
-93 SLDGKITYW
+93 DTEGDNAYW

-131 LMESLIHQFESSKSS
+131 LMEVVIHQFESSKSS

-293 FGIFNRYIE
+293 FGIFNRHIE

-461 QIDNIQSKYA
+461 PIDNIQSKYA

-477 KVAHN
+477 KETHN

-492 KTYMAQRIAKGM
+492 KTYMSQRIAKDM
-504 GCAEDEICFV
+504 GCTKEEMCFV

-604 EFRQRTIIIHN
+604 EIRQRIIIIHN
-615 EKNEKTKQIAVNADE
+615 EQNKKTKQIAVNADE
-630 IIEMLE
+630 IIEL
-636 WLESLHDNDVQF
+636 LANDVQL
-648 DNGKDLGDYI
+648 DNVKDIRDYFK
-658 CRKFP
+658 RKFP
-663 KIPTPAKYY
+663 TQADSYTFII
-672 ALVIAKAIRKMKTP
+672 VKAIRNMKTP

-788 LPTDTD
+788 LSTDTD

-799 LDCADKAKATMNRLN
+799 LDCADEAKATMNRLN

-823 GSAYQVGPSYFL
+823 GTAYQVGPSYFL

-843 FDKLWKMNIE
+843 FDKLWHMNIE

>member
-30 DLLRKEAAMQY
+30 DLLRKEAAKQY
-41 IDTLLCFLREPW
+41 IDTLLCFLREPG

-93 SLDGKITYW
+93 SLDGKMTYW

-108 GWDSPRGFI
+108 GWHSPRGFI
-117 WLMRKELVQALQMY
+117 WLMRNELVEALQMY
-131 LMESLIHQFESSKSS
+131 LMEVVIHQFESSKSS

-191 AAKYGDK
+191 AAKYGNK
-198 VQEIIQIE
+198 VQEILRNKAPDYNNKSLGSAI
-206 LPKYDAVQALFLC
+206 QALFRY
-219 MKEYMGNMKKETKD
+219 MKEYMKKMESTKNIEATRTYWLVGFSFGGNDSQIERFFKNNIWEGGFDNSDRQLQLVQSIKKGDILILKSVSTKGEKHD
-233 KKYTWIPY
+233 VPFLRIKGVGIVESDMSSKQKTDSSTLCSCDVKYIKVDGKDFVGSDY
-241 YKEFAEKLL
+241 GG
-250 QFRSNR
+250 FRKTVHKANR
-256 KELLVMIYNHRKELH
+256 KAQ
-271 VDYLHDKEG
+271 
-280 KDDLLTDIDPFSI
+280 P
-293 FGIFNRYIE
+293 
-302 HLNRLNAVRIFKD
+302 
-315 LLNLKSPIPDDFEG
+315 
-329 VPILNNQ
+329 
-336 KSYFF
+336 
-341 GYRDKRNEND
+341 
-351 IENLWIILEKIIND
+351 
-365 ENIEDAFNKVIRQ
+365 
-378 YNININITMAL
+378 
-389 FWVRPNDFLAL
+389 
-400 DTKNRTYLERY
+400 
-411 KIILPNIVPEYKK
+411 
-424 YKRIIDDI
+424 IIDYVNSLLYTEVI
-432 HRKMETNEIREK
+432 GTPSE
-444 TFYELSANAEK
+444 
-455 NHLIDT
+455 
-461 QIDNIQSKYA
+461 YA

-492 KTYMAQRIAKGM
+492 KTYMAQRIAKDM
-504 GCAEDEICFV
+504 GCTKEEMCFV

-579 QQFIEIAIENNTI
+579 QQFIEIAIENNTT

-604 EFRQRTIIIHN
+604 EIRQRIIIIHN

-630 IIEMLE
+630 IIKL
-636 WLESLHDNDVQF
+636 LANNVQLDNV
-648 DNGKDLGDYI
+648 KDIRDYFK
-658 CRKFP
+658 RKFP
-663 KIPTPAKYY
+663 TQADSY
-672 ALVIAKAIRKMKTP
+672 AFVIVKAIRKMKTP

-823 GSAYQVGPSYFL
+823 GTAYQVGPSYFL

>member
-30 DLLRKEAAMQY
+30 DLLRKEAAKQY
-41 IDTLLCFLREPW
+41 IDTLLCFLREPG

-93 SLDGKITYW
+93 SLDGKMTYW

-108 GWDSPRGFI
+108 GWHSPRGFI

-131 LMESLIHQFESSKSS
+131 LMESLIHQFENIKSS
-146 ASINEMKGE
+146 DLLDRTDNEDS
-155 GFYDD
+155 YDDGVDWIARIYFDND
-160 ELYQI
+160 ELYRI
-165 ICNYFGIECEDIDK
+165 ICTYFGIECKEADN
-179 RPKHFTEIINGF
+179 RPSHYGEIINGF
-191 AAKYGDK
+191 AAEYGNK
-198 VQEIIQIE
+198 VQEI
-206 LPKYDAVQALFLC
+206 LRKKAPDYDNKSLSTAIQALFRY
-219 MKEYMGNMKKETKD
+219 MKEYMKKMESTNNIEETRAYWLVGFSFGGNDSQIERFFKNNIWEGGFDNSDRQLQLVQSIKKGDILILKSVSTKGEKHD
-233 KKYTWIPY
+233 VPFLRIKGVGIVESDMSSKQKTDSSTLCSCDVKYI
-241 YKEFAEKLL
+241 KVDEKDFVGSDYGG
-250 QFRSNR
+250 FRKTVHKANR
-256 KELLVMIYNHRKELH
+256 KAQ
-271 VDYLHDKEG
+271 
-280 KDDLLTDIDPFSI
+280 P
-293 FGIFNRYIE
+293 
-302 HLNRLNAVRIFKD
+302 
-315 LLNLKSPIPDDFEG
+315 
-329 VPILNNQ
+329 
-336 KSYFF
+336 
-341 GYRDKRNEND
+341 
-351 IENLWIILEKIIND
+351 
-365 ENIEDAFNKVIRQ
+365 
-378 YNININITMAL
+378 
-389 FWVRPNDFLAL
+389 
-400 DTKNRTYLERY
+400 
-411 KIILPNIVPEYKK
+411 
-424 YKRIIDDI
+424 IIDYVNSLLYTEVI
-432 HRKMETNEIREK
+432 GTPSE
-444 TFYELSANAEK
+444 
-455 NHLIDT
+455 
-461 QIDNIQSKYA
+461 YA

-477 KVAHN
+477 KETHN

-565 VESLT
+565 VEGLT

-604 EFRQRTIIIHN
+604 EIRQRIIIIHN

-630 IIEMLE
+630 IIEL
-636 WLESLHDNDVQF
+636 LANNVQLDNV
-648 DNGKDLGDYI
+648 KDIRDYFK
-658 CRKFP
+658 RKFP
-663 KIPTPAKYY
+663 TQADSY
-672 ALVIAKAIRKMKTP
+672 AFVIVKAIRNMKTP

-788 LPTDTD
+788 LPADTD

-799 LDCADKAKATMNRLN
+799 LDCADEAKATMNRLN

-823 GSAYQVGPSYFL
+823 GTAYQVGPSYFL

-843 FDKLWKMNIE
+843 FDKPWKMNIE

>member
-30 DLLRKEAAMQY
+30 DLLRKEQARRY
-41 IDTLLCFLREPW
+41 IETLSYLLREQE
-53 HEGSCT
+53 HKASCT
-59 VVGSKYGKP
+59 MLSAKYGEP
-68 SLHYNGKITG
+68 SQHYNGKVTG
-78 FSKWVQRQLNRFRLV
+78 FAKWVQKELNRFNIK
-93 SLDGKITYW
+93 DTEGDNAYW

-108 GWDSPRGFI
+108 GRYSPKGFI
-117 WLMRKELVQALQMY
+117 WLMRNELVEALQMY
-131 LMESLIHQFESSKSS
+131 LMEVVIHQFESGKSS

-160 ELYQI
+160 GLYQI

-256 KELLVMIYNHRKELH
+256 KELLVMIYDHRKELH

-293 FGIFNRYIE
+293 FGIFNRHIE
-302 HLNRLNAVRIFKD
+302 HLNRLNAVRLFKD
-315 LLNLKSPIPDDFEG
+315 LLSLKSPIPDDFEG

-336 KSYFF
+336 RSYFF

-411 KIILPNIVPEYKK
+411 KIILPNIVPEYKE

-477 KVAHN
+477 KETHN

-492 KTYMAQRIAKGM
+492 KTYMAQRIAKDM
-504 GCAEDEICFV
+504 GCTKDEMCFV

-604 EFRQRTIIIHN
+604 EIRQRTIIIHN
-615 EKNEKTKQIAVNADE
+615 EQNKKTKQIAVNADE
-630 IIEMLE
+630 IIEL
-636 WLESLHDNDVQF
+636 LANDVQL
-648 DNGKDLGDYI
+648 DNVKDIRDYFK
-658 CRKFP
+658 RKFP
-663 KIPTPAKYY
+663 TQADSYTFII
-672 ALVIAKAIRKMKTP
+672 VKAIRKMKTP
-686 TPDAPA
+686 TSDAPA

-727 RGNNDVRVKTQY
+727 RGNTDVKVKTQY

-788 LPTDTD
+788 LPADTD
-794 DMLDV
+794 GMLDI
-799 LDCADKAKATMNRLN
+799 LSDCADKAKATMNRLN

-823 GSAYQVGPSYFL
+823 GTAYQVGPSYFL

-843 FDKLWKMNIE
+843 FDKLWQMNIE

-860 RGFRMADEILKKLN
+860 RGFRMADETLKKLN

>member
-30 DLLRKEAAMQY
+30 DLLRKEAAKQY
-41 IDTLLCFLREPW
+41 IDTLLCFLREPG

-93 SLDGKITYW
+93 SLDGKMTYW

-131 LMESLIHQFESSKSS
+131 LMEVVIHQFENIKSS
-146 ASINEMKGE
+146 DLLDRTDNEDS
-155 GFYDD
+155 YDDGVDWIARIYFDND
-160 ELYQI
+160 ELYRI
-165 ICNYFGIECEDIDK
+165 ICTYFGIECKEADN
-179 RPKHFTEIINGF
+179 RPSHYGEIINGF
-191 AAKYGDK
+191 AAEYGNK
-198 VQEIIQIE
+198 VQEI
-206 LPKYDAVQALFLC
+206 LRKKAPDYDNKSLSTAIQALFRY
-219 MKEYMGNMKKETKD
+219 MKEYMKKMESTNNIEETRAYWLVGFSFGGNDSQIERFFKNNIWEGGFDNSDRQLQLVQSIKKGDILILKSVSTKGEKHD
-233 KKYTWIPY
+233 VPFLRIKGVGIVESDMSSKQKTDSSTLCFCDVKYV
-241 YKEFAEKLL
+241 KVDEKDFVGSDYGG
-250 QFRSNR
+250 FRKTVHKANR
-256 KELLVMIYNHRKELH
+256 KAQ
-271 VDYLHDKEG
+271 
-280 KDDLLTDIDPFSI
+280 P
-293 FGIFNRYIE
+293 
-302 HLNRLNAVRIFKD
+302 
-315 LLNLKSPIPDDFEG
+315 
-329 VPILNNQ
+329 
-336 KSYFF
+336 
-341 GYRDKRNEND
+341 
-351 IENLWIILEKIIND
+351 
-365 ENIEDAFNKVIRQ
+365 
-378 YNININITMAL
+378 
-389 FWVRPNDFLAL
+389 
-400 DTKNRTYLERY
+400 
-411 KIILPNIVPEYKK
+411 
-424 YKRIIDDI
+424 IIDYVNSLLYTEVI
-432 HRKMETNEIREK
+432 GTPSE
-444 TFYELSANAEK
+444 
-455 NHLIDT
+455 
-461 QIDNIQSKYA
+461 YA

-477 KVAHN
+477 KETHN

-504 GCAEDEICFV
+504 GCAKDEICFV

-570 NELSWEEKL
+570 NELSWEERL

-604 EFRQRTIIIHN
+604 EIRQRIIIIHN
-615 EKNEKTKQIAVNADE
+615 EQNKKTKQIAVNADE
-630 IIEMLE
+630 IIEL
-636 WLESLHDNDVQF
+636 LANDVQL
-648 DNGKDLGDYI
+648 DNVKDIRDYFK
-658 CRKFP
+658 RKFP
-663 KIPTPAKYY
+663 TQADSY
-672 ALVIAKAIRKMKTP
+672 AFVIVKAIRNMKTP

-727 RGNNDVRVKTQY
+727 RGNTDVKVKTQY

-799 LDCADKAKATMNRLN
+799 LDCADEAKATMNRLN

-823 GSAYQVGPSYFL
+823 GTAYQVGPSYFL

-843 FDKLWKMNIE
+843 FDKLWQMNIE

-860 RGFRMADEILKKLN
+860 RGFRMADETLKKLN

>member
-16 QTCGDIGVSADEWL
+16 QTCGDIGIFTDEWL
-30 DLLRKEAAMQY
+30 DLLRKEQARRY
-41 IDTLLCFLREPW
+41 IETLSYLLREQG
-53 HEGSCT
+53 HKASCT
-59 VVGSKYGKP
+59 MLSAKYGEP
-68 SLHYNGKITG
+68 SQHYNGKVTG
-78 FSKWVQRQLNRFRLV
+78 FAKWVQKELNRFNIK
-93 SLDGKITYW
+93 DTEGDNAYW

-108 GWDSPRGFI
+108 GRHSPKGFI
-117 WLMRKELVQALQMY
+117 WLMRNELVEALQMY
-131 LMESLIHQFESSKSS
+131 LMEVVIHQFESSKSS

-219 MKEYMGNMKKETKD
+219 MKEYMGNMKKETKNYWLVGFSFGGND
-233 KKYTWIPY
+233 SQIERFFKNNIWEGGFDNSDRQLQLVQSIKKGDILILKSVST
-241 YKEFAEKLL
+241 KGEKHDVPFLRIKGVGIVESDMSSKQKTDSSTL
-250 QFRSNR
+250 CSCDVKYIKVDGKDFVGSDYGGFRKTVHKANR
-256 KELLVMIYNHRKELH
+256 KAQ
-271 VDYLHDKEG
+271 
-280 KDDLLTDIDPFSI
+280 P
-293 FGIFNRYIE
+293 
-302 HLNRLNAVRIFKD
+302 
-315 LLNLKSPIPDDFEG
+315 
-329 VPILNNQ
+329 
-336 KSYFF
+336 
-341 GYRDKRNEND
+341 
-351 IENLWIILEKIIND
+351 
-365 ENIEDAFNKVIRQ
+365 
-378 YNININITMAL
+378 
-389 FWVRPNDFLAL
+389 
-400 DTKNRTYLERY
+400 
-411 KIILPNIVPEYKK
+411 
-424 YKRIIDDI
+424 IIDYVNSLLYTEGI
-432 HRKMETNEIREK
+432 GTPSE
-444 TFYELSANAEK
+444 
-455 NHLIDT
+455 
-461 QIDNIQSKYA
+461 YA

-477 KVAHN
+477 KETHN

-492 KTYMAQRIAKGM
+492 KTYMAQRIAKDM
-504 GCAEDEICFV
+504 GCTKEEMCFV

-604 EFRQRTIIIHN
+604 EIRQRIIIIHN
-615 EKNEKTKQIAVNADE
+615 EQNEKTKQIAVNADE
-630 IIEMLE
+630 IIEL
-636 WLESLHDNDVQF
+636 LANDVQL
-648 DNGKDLGDYI
+648 DNVKDIRDYFK
-658 CRKFP
+658 RKFP
-663 KIPTPAKYY
+663 TQADSY
-672 ALVIAKAIRKMKTP
+672 AFVIVKAIRKMKTP

-712 SKIFGELFYAIDPGY
+712 SKIFGELFYAIDPRY

-788 LPTDTD
+788 LPADTD

-799 LDCADKAKATMNRLN
+799 LDCADEAKATMNRLN

-843 FDKLWKMNIE
+843 FDKLWHMNIE

>member
-30 DLLRKEAAMQY
+30 DLLRKEQARRY
-41 IDTLLCFLREPW
+41 IETLSYLLREQG
-53 HEGSCT
+53 HKASCT
-59 VVGSKYGKP
+59 MLSAKYGEP
-68 SLHYNGKITG
+68 SQHYNGKVTG
-78 FSKWVQRQLNRFRLV
+78 FAKWVQKELNRFNIK
-93 SLDGKITYW
+93 DTEGDNAYW

-108 GWDSPRGFI
+108 GRHSPKGFI
-117 WLMRKELVQALQMY
+117 WLMRNELVEALQMY

-191 AAKYGDK
+191 AAKYGNK
-198 VQEIIQIE
+198 VQEILRNKAPDYNNKSLGSAI
-206 LPKYDAVQALFLC
+206 QALFRY
-219 MKEYMGNMKKETKD
+219 MKEYMKKMESTKNIEATRTYWLVGFSFGGNDSQIERFFKNNIWEGGFDNSDRQLQLVQSIKKGDILILKSVSTKGEKHD
-233 KKYTWIPY
+233 VPFLRIKGVGIVESDMSSKQKTDSSTLCSCDVKYIKVDGKDFVGSDY
-241 YKEFAEKLL
+241 GG
-250 QFRSNR
+250 FRKTVHKANR
-256 KELLVMIYNHRKELH
+256 KAQ
-271 VDYLHDKEG
+271 
-280 KDDLLTDIDPFSI
+280 P
-293 FGIFNRYIE
+293 
-302 HLNRLNAVRIFKD
+302 
-315 LLNLKSPIPDDFEG
+315 
-329 VPILNNQ
+329 
-336 KSYFF
+336 
-341 GYRDKRNEND
+341 
-351 IENLWIILEKIIND
+351 
-365 ENIEDAFNKVIRQ
+365 
-378 YNININITMAL
+378 
-389 FWVRPNDFLAL
+389 
-400 DTKNRTYLERY
+400 
-411 KIILPNIVPEYKK
+411 
-424 YKRIIDDI
+424 IIDYVNSLLCTEGI
-432 HRKMETNEIREK
+432 GTPSE
-444 TFYELSANAEK
+444 
-455 NHLIDT
+455 
-461 QIDNIQSKYA
+461 YA

-477 KVAHN
+477 KETHN

-492 KTYMAQRIAKGM
+492 KTYMAQRIAKDM
-504 GCAEDEICFV
+504 GCTKDEMCFV

-570 NELSWEEKL
+570 NELSWEERL

-604 EFRQRTIIIHN
+604 EIRQRTIIIHN
-615 EKNEKTKQIAVNADE
+615 EQNKKTKQIAVNADE
-630 IIEMLE
+630 IIEL
-636 WLESLHDNDVQF
+636 LANDVQL
-648 DNGKDLGDYI
+648 DNVKDIRDYFK
-658 CRKFP
+658 RKFP
-663 KIPTPAKYY
+663 TQADSYTFII
-672 ALVIAKAIRKMKTP
+672 VKAIRNMKTP

-788 LPTDTD
+788 LPADTD

-823 GSAYQVGPSYFL
+823 GTAYQVGPSYFL

>member
-1 MELRTFHTIVTDKGE
+1 MTKERTLHITINSKGE
-16 QTCGDIGVSADEWL
+16 QSCGDLGISTDEWL
-30 DLLRKEAAMQY
+30 DLLRKEQAGRY
-41 IDTLLCFLREPW
+41 IKTLSYLLREQE
-53 HEGSCT
+53 HKASCT
-59 VVGSKYGKP
+59 MLSAKYGEP
-68 SLHYNGKITG
+68 SQHYNGKVTG
-78 FSKWVQRQLNRFRLV
+78 FAKWVQKELNRFNIKDTEGENV
-93 SLDGKITYW
+93 YW

-108 GWDSPRGFI
+108 GWYSPKGFI
-117 WLMRKELVQALQMY
+117 WLMRNELVEALQMY
-131 LMESLIHQFESSKSS
+131 LMEVVIHQFESSKSS

-219 MKEYMGNMKKETKD
+219 MKEYMGNMKKETKNYWLVGFSFGGTESQID
-233 KKYTWIPY
+233 R
-241 YKEFAEKLL
+241 F
-250 QFRSNR
+250 FRDNLWESGYDNTSNR
-256 KELLVMIYNHRKELH
+256 GQKQLELVK
-271 VDYLHDKEG
+271 
-280 KDDLLTDIDPFSI
+280 SI
-293 FGIFNRYIE
+293 KKGDVLI
-302 HLNRLNAVRIFKD
+302 
-315 LLNLKSPIPDDFEG
+315 LKSISTKGTKHNIPFLRVRGVGIVESDVEFVKTGAKTLCSCSVKYINTDSKDFDGSQYGAFRET
-329 VPILNNQ
+329 VHKADSSVQSILD
-336 KSYFF
+336 YV
-341 GYRDKRNEND
+341 ND
-351 IENLWIILEKIIND
+351 I
-365 ENIEDAFNKVIRQ
+365 
-378 YNININITMAL
+378 
-389 FWVRPNDFLAL
+389 
-400 DTKNRTYLERY
+400 
-411 KIILPNIVPEYKK
+411 IVPETKK
-424 YKRIIDDI
+424 
-432 HRKMETNEIREK
+432 
-444 TFYELSANAEK
+444 S
-455 NHLIDT
+455 
-461 QIDNIQSKYA
+461 QSKYA

-492 KTYMAQRIAKGM
+492 KTYMSQSIAKDM
-504 GCAEDEICFV
+504 GCTKEEMCFV

-528 LRPIENSDGQIGFE
+528 LRPIDKSDDSIGFE
-542 RRDGVFKD
+542 RRDGVFKE
-550 FCKRAVK
+550 FCKKAAK

-565 VESLT
+565 LESLT

-604 EFRQRTIIIHN
+604 EIRQRIIIIHN
-615 EKNEKTKQIAVNADE
+615 EQNKKAKQIAVNADE
-630 IIEMLE
+630 IIEL
-636 WLESLHDNDVQF
+636 LANNVQLDNV
-648 DNGKDLGDYI
+648 KDIRDYFK
-658 CRKFP
+658 RKFP
-663 KIPTPAKYY
+663 TQADSY
-672 ALVIAKAIRKMKTP
+672 AFVIVKAIRKMKTP

-788 LPTDTD
+788 LPADTD

-823 GSAYQVGPSYFL
+823 GTAYQVGPSYFL

-843 FDKLWKMNIE
+843 FDKLWQMNIE

>member
-1 MELRTFHTIVTDKGE
+1 MTKERTFHITINSKGE
-16 QTCGDIGVSADEWL
+16 QSCGDLGISTDEWL
-30 DLLRKEAAMQY
+30 DLLRKEQARRY
-41 IDTLLCFLREPW
+41 IKTLSYLLREQG
-53 HEGSCT
+53 HKASCT
-59 VVGSKYGKP
+59 MLSAKYGEL
-68 SLHYNGKITG
+68 SQHYNGKVTG
-78 FSKWVQRQLNRFRLV
+78 FAKWVQKELNRFNIKDPEGDNV
-93 SLDGKITYW
+93 YW

-108 GWDSPRGFI
+108 GRYSPKGFI
-117 WLMRKELVQALQMY
+117 WLMRNELVQALQMY
-131 LMESLIHQFESSKSS
+131 LMESLIHQFENSKSS

-219 MKEYMGNMKKETKD
+219 MKEYMGNMKKETKNYWLVGFSFGGND
-233 KKYTWIPY
+233 SQIERFFKNNIWEGGFDNSDRQLQLVQSIKKGDILILKSVST
-241 YKEFAEKLL
+241 KGEKHDVPFLRIKGVGIVESDMSSKQKTDSSTL
-250 QFRSNR
+250 CSCDVKYIKVDGKDFVGSDYGGFRKTVHKANR
-256 KELLVMIYNHRKELH
+256 KAQ
-271 VDYLHDKEG
+271 
-280 KDDLLTDIDPFSI
+280 P
-293 FGIFNRYIE
+293 
-302 HLNRLNAVRIFKD
+302 
-315 LLNLKSPIPDDFEG
+315 
-329 VPILNNQ
+329 
-336 KSYFF
+336 
-341 GYRDKRNEND
+341 
-351 IENLWIILEKIIND
+351 
-365 ENIEDAFNKVIRQ
+365 
-378 YNININITMAL
+378 
-389 FWVRPNDFLAL
+389 
-400 DTKNRTYLERY
+400 
-411 KIILPNIVPEYKK
+411 
-424 YKRIIDDI
+424 IIDYVNGLLYTEGI
-432 HRKMETNEIREK
+432 GTPSE
-444 TFYELSANAEK
+444 
-455 NHLIDT
+455 
-461 QIDNIQSKYA
+461 YA

-477 KVAHN
+477 KETHN

-492 KTYMAQRIAKGM
+492 KTYMSQRIAKDM
-504 GCAEDEICFV
+504 GCTKEEMCFV

-528 LRPIENSDGQIGFE
+528 LRPIDKSDDSIGFE
-542 RRDGVFKD
+542 RRDGVFKE
-550 FCKRAVK
+550 FCKKAAK

-565 VESLT
+565 LESLT
-570 NELSWEEKL
+570 KELSWEEKL

-604 EFRQRTIIIHN
+604 EIRQRIIIIHN
-615 EKNEKTKQIAVNADE
+615 EQNEKTKQIAVNADE
-630 IIEMLE
+630 IIEL
-636 WLESLHDNDVQF
+636 LANDVQL
-648 DNGKDLGDYI
+648 DNVKDIRDYFK
-658 CRKFP
+658 RKFP
-663 KIPTPAKYY
+663 TQADSY
-672 ALVIAKAIRKMKTP
+672 AFVIVKAIRKMKTP

-727 RGNNDVRVKTQY
+727 RGNTEVRVKTQY
-739 QNLVPDTDVFAE
+739 QNLVPDTDAFAE

-788 LPTDTD
+788 LPADTD

-799 LDCADKAKATMNRLN
+799 LDCADEAKATMNRLN

-823 GSAYQVGPSYFL
+823 GTAYQVGPSYFL

>member
-30 DLLRKEAAMQY
+30 DLLREEAAKQY
-41 IDTLLCFLREPW
+41 IDTLLCFLREPG

-78 FSKWVQRQLNRFRLV
+78 FAKWVQRQLNRFRLV
-93 SLDGKITYW
+93 SLDGKMTYW

-108 GWDSPRGFI
+108 GWHSPRGFM

-131 LMESLIHQFESSKSS
+131 LVESLIHQFESSKSS

-179 RPKHFTEIINGF
+179 KPKHFTEIINGF

-198 VQEIIQIE
+198 VQEILRNKAPDYNNKSLGSAI
-206 LPKYDAVQALFLC
+206 QALFRY
-219 MKEYMGNMKKETKD
+219 MKEYMKKMESTKNIEATRTYWLVGFSFGGNDSQIERFFKNNIWEGGFDNSDRQLQLVQSIKKGDILILKSVSTKGEKHD
-233 KKYTWIPY
+233 VPFLRIKGVGIVESDMSSKQKTDSSTLCSCDVKYIKVDGKDFVGSDY
-241 YKEFAEKLL
+241 GG
-250 QFRSNR
+250 FRKTVHKANR
-256 KELLVMIYNHRKELH
+256 KAQ
-271 VDYLHDKEG
+271 
-280 KDDLLTDIDPFSI
+280 P
-293 FGIFNRYIE
+293 
-302 HLNRLNAVRIFKD
+302 
-315 LLNLKSPIPDDFEG
+315 
-329 VPILNNQ
+329 
-336 KSYFF
+336 
-341 GYRDKRNEND
+341 
-351 IENLWIILEKIIND
+351 
-365 ENIEDAFNKVIRQ
+365 
-378 YNININITMAL
+378 
-389 FWVRPNDFLAL
+389 
-400 DTKNRTYLERY
+400 
-411 KIILPNIVPEYKK
+411 
-424 YKRIIDDI
+424 IIDYVNSLLYTEGI
-432 HRKMETNEIREK
+432 GTPSE
-444 TFYELSANAEK
+444 
-455 NHLIDT
+455 
-461 QIDNIQSKYA
+461 YA

-557 NLIDSKKS
+557 NFIDSKKS

-604 EFRQRTIIIHN
+604 EIRQRIIIIHN

-630 IIEMLE
+630 IIEL
-636 WLESLHDNDVQF
+636 LANDVQL
-648 DNGKDLGDYI
+648 DNVKDIRDYFK
-658 CRKFP
+658 RKFP
-663 KIPTPAKYY
+663 TQADSY
-672 ALVIAKAIRKMKTP
+672 AFVIVKAIRKMK

-799 LDCADKAKATMNRLN
+799 LDCADEAKATMNRLN

-823 GSAYQVGPSYFL
+823 GTAYQVGPSYFL

-874 RAYFADETAEEN
+874 RANFADETAEEN

>member
-30 DLLRKEAAMQY
+30 DLLRKEAAKQY
-41 IDTLLCFLREPW
+41 IDTLLCFLREPG

-93 SLDGKITYW
+93 SLDGKMTYW

-108 GWDSPRGFI
+108 GWHSPRGFI
-117 WLMRKELVQALQMY
+117 WLMRNELVEALQMY
-131 LMESLIHQFESSKSS
+131 LMEVVIHQFESSKSS

-191 AAKYGDK
+191 AAKYGNK
-198 VQEIIQIE
+198 VQEILRNKAPDYNNKSLGSAI
-206 LPKYDAVQALFLC
+206 QALFRY
-219 MKEYMGNMKKETKD
+219 MKEYMKKMESTKNIEATRTYWLVGFSFGGNDSQIERFFKNNIWEGGFDNSDRQLQLVQSIKKGDILILKSVSTKGEKHD
-233 KKYTWIPY
+233 VPFLRIKGVGIVESDMSSKQKTDSSTLCSCDVKYIKVDGKDFVGSDY
-241 YKEFAEKLL
+241 GG
-250 QFRSNR
+250 FRKTVHKANR
-256 KELLVMIYNHRKELH
+256 KAQ
-271 VDYLHDKEG
+271 
-280 KDDLLTDIDPFSI
+280 P
-293 FGIFNRYIE
+293 
-302 HLNRLNAVRIFKD
+302 
-315 LLNLKSPIPDDFEG
+315 
-329 VPILNNQ
+329 
-336 KSYFF
+336 
-341 GYRDKRNEND
+341 
-351 IENLWIILEKIIND
+351 
-365 ENIEDAFNKVIRQ
+365 
-378 YNININITMAL
+378 
-389 FWVRPNDFLAL
+389 
-400 DTKNRTYLERY
+400 
-411 KIILPNIVPEYKK
+411 
-424 YKRIIDDI
+424 IIDYVNSLLYTEVI
-432 HRKMETNEIREK
+432 GTPSE
-444 TFYELSANAEK
+444 
-455 NHLIDT
+455 
-461 QIDNIQSKYA
+461 YA

-492 KTYMAQRIAKGM
+492 KTYMAQRIAKDM
-504 GCAEDEICFV
+504 GCTKEEMCFV

-579 QQFIEIAIENNTI
+579 QQFIEIAIENNTT

-604 EFRQRTIIIHN
+604 EIRQRIIIIHN

-630 IIEMLE
+630 IIKL
-636 WLESLHDNDVQF
+636 LANNVQLDNV
-648 DNGKDLGDYI
+648 KDIRDYFK
-658 CRKFP
+658 RKFP
-663 KIPTPAKYY
+663 TQADSY
-672 ALVIAKAIRKMKTP
+672 AFVIVKAIRKMKTP

>member
-30 DLLRKEAAMQY
+30 DLLRKEAAKQY
-41 IDTLLCFLREPW
+41 IDTLLCFLREPG

-117 WLMRKELVQALQMY
+117 WLMRNELVEALQMY
-131 LMESLIHQFESSKSS
+131 LMESLIHQFENIKSS
-146 ASINEMKGE
+146 DLPDRTDDED
-155 GFYDD
+155 FYDD
-160 ELYQI
+160 GIYRIARIYFDNDELYRI
-165 ICNYFGIECEDIDK
+165 ICTYFGIECKEADN
-179 RPKHFTEIINGF
+179 RPSHYSEIINGF
-191 AAKYGDK
+191 AAKYGNK
-198 VQEIIQIE
+198 VQEILRNKAPDYKNKSLSFAI
-206 LPKYDAVQALFLC
+206 QALFRY
-219 MKEYMGNMKKETKD
+219 MKEYMKKMESTKNIEETRAYWLVGFSFGGNDSQIERFFKNNIWEGGFDNSDRQLQLVQSIKKGDILILKSVSTKGEKHD
-233 KKYTWIPY
+233 VPFLRIKGVGIVESDMSSKQKTDSSTLCSCDVKYI
-241 YKEFAEKLL
+241 KVDEKDFVGSDYGG
-250 QFRSNR
+250 FRKTVHKANR
-256 KELLVMIYNHRKELH
+256 KAQ
-271 VDYLHDKEG
+271 
-280 KDDLLTDIDPFSI
+280 P
-293 FGIFNRYIE
+293 
-302 HLNRLNAVRIFKD
+302 
-315 LLNLKSPIPDDFEG
+315 
-329 VPILNNQ
+329 
-336 KSYFF
+336 
-341 GYRDKRNEND
+341 
-351 IENLWIILEKIIND
+351 
-365 ENIEDAFNKVIRQ
+365 
-378 YNININITMAL
+378 
-389 FWVRPNDFLAL
+389 
-400 DTKNRTYLERY
+400 
-411 KIILPNIVPEYKK
+411 
-424 YKRIIDDI
+424 IIDYVNSLLYTEVI
-432 HRKMETNEIREK
+432 GTPSE
-444 TFYELSANAEK
+444 
-455 NHLIDT
+455 
-461 QIDNIQSKYA
+461 YA

-477 KVAHN
+477 KETHN

-528 LRPIENSDGQIGFE
+528 LRPIENCDGQIGFE

-604 EFRQRTIIIHN
+604 EIRQRIIIIHN

-630 IIEMLE
+630 IIEL
-636 WLESLHDNDVQF
+636 LANNVQLDNV
-648 DNGKDLGDYI
+648 KDIRDYFK
-658 CRKFP
+658 RKFP
-663 KIPTPAKYY
+663 TQADSY
-672 ALVIAKAIRKMKTP
+672 AFVIVKAIRKMKTP

-778 MRRRF
+778 MRHRF

-788 LPTDTD
+788 LSTDTD

-799 LDCADKAKATMNRLN
+799 LDCADEAKATMNRLN

-823 GSAYQVGPSYFL
+823 GTAYQVGPSYFL

>member
-1 MELRTFHTIVTDKGE
+1 MTKERTLHITINSKGE
-16 QTCGDIGVSADEWL
+16 QSCGDLGISTDEWL
-30 DLLRKEAAMQY
+30 DLLRKEQARRY
-41 IDTLLCFLREPW
+41 IETLSYLLREQG
-53 HEGSCT
+53 HKASCT
-59 VVGSKYGKP
+59 MLSAKYGEP
-68 SLHYNGKITG
+68 SQHYNGKVTG
-78 FSKWVQRQLNRFRLV
+78 FAKWVQKELNRFNIK
-93 SLDGKITYW
+93 DTEGDNAYW

-108 GWDSPRGFI
+108 GRHSPKGFI

-131 LMESLIHQFESSKSS
+131 LMESLIHQFENSKSS

-219 MKEYMGNMKKETKD
+219 MKEYMGNMKKETKNYWLVGFSFGGND
-233 KKYTWIPY
+233 SQIERFFKNNIWEGGFDNSDRQLQLVQSIKKGDILILKSVST
-241 YKEFAEKLL
+241 KGEKHDVPFLRIKGVGIVESDMSSKQKTDSSTL
-250 QFRSNR
+250 CSCDVKYIKVDGKDFVGSDYGGFRKTVHKANR
-256 KELLVMIYNHRKELH
+256 KAQ
-271 VDYLHDKEG
+271 
-280 KDDLLTDIDPFSI
+280 P
-293 FGIFNRYIE
+293 
-302 HLNRLNAVRIFKD
+302 
-315 LLNLKSPIPDDFEG
+315 
-329 VPILNNQ
+329 
-336 KSYFF
+336 
-341 GYRDKRNEND
+341 
-351 IENLWIILEKIIND
+351 
-365 ENIEDAFNKVIRQ
+365 
-378 YNININITMAL
+378 
-389 FWVRPNDFLAL
+389 
-400 DTKNRTYLERY
+400 
-411 KIILPNIVPEYKK
+411 
-424 YKRIIDDI
+424 IIDYVNGLLYTEGI
-432 HRKMETNEIREK
+432 GTPSE
-444 TFYELSANAEK
+444 
-455 NHLIDT
+455 
-461 QIDNIQSKYA
+461 YA

-477 KVAHN
+477 KETHN

-492 KTYMAQRIAKGM
+492 KTYMSQRIAKDM
-504 GCAEDEICFV
+504 GCTKEEMCFV

-528 LRPIENSDGQIGFE
+528 LRPIDKSDDSIGFE
-542 RRDGVFKD
+542 RRDGVFKE
-550 FCKRAVK
+550 FCKKAAK

-565 VESLT
+565 LESLT
-570 NELSWEEKL
+570 KELSWEEKL

-604 EFRQRTIIIHN
+604 EIRQRTIIIHN
-615 EKNEKTKQIAVNADE
+615 EKNKKTKQIAVNADE
-630 IIEMLE
+630 IIEL
-636 WLESLHDNDVQF
+636 LANDVQL
-648 DNGKDLGDYI
+648 DNVKDIRDYFK
-658 CRKFP
+658 RKFSTQADSYAFVIV
-663 KIPTPAKYY
+663 KAVQEIKAPTT
-672 ALVIAKAIRKMKTP
+672 IIS
-686 TPDAPA
+686 A

-788 LPTDTD
+788 LPADTD

-799 LDCADKAKATMNRLN
+799 LDCADEAKATMNRLN

-823 GSAYQVGPSYFL
+823 GTAYQVGPSYFL

-843 FDKLWKMNIE
+843 FDKFWKMNIE

>member
-30 DLLRKEAAMQY
+30 DLLRKEAAKQY
-41 IDTLLCFLREPW
+41 IDTLLCFLREPG

-117 WLMRKELVQALQMY
+117 WLMRNELVEALQMY
-131 LMESLIHQFESSKSS
+131 LMESLIHQFENIKSS
-146 ASINEMKGE
+146 DLPDRTDDED
-155 GFYDD
+155 FYDD
-160 ELYQI
+160 GIYRIARIYFDNDELYRI
-165 ICNYFGIECEDIDK
+165 ICTYFGIECKEADN
-179 RPKHFTEIINGF
+179 RPSHYSEIINGF
-191 AAKYGDK
+191 AAKYGNK
-198 VQEIIQIE
+198 VQEILRNKAPDYKNKSLSFAI
-206 LPKYDAVQALFLC
+206 QALFRY
-219 MKEYMGNMKKETKD
+219 MKEYMKKMESTKNIEETRAYWLVGFSFGGNDSQIERFFKNNIWEGGFDNSDRQLQLVQSIKKGDILILKSVSTKGEKHD
-233 KKYTWIPY
+233 VPFLRIKGVGIVESDMSSKQKTDSSTLCSCDVKYI
-241 YKEFAEKLL
+241 KVDEKDFVGSDYGG
-250 QFRSNR
+250 FRKTVHKANR
-256 KELLVMIYNHRKELH
+256 KAQ
-271 VDYLHDKEG
+271 
-280 KDDLLTDIDPFSI
+280 P
-293 FGIFNRYIE
+293 
-302 HLNRLNAVRIFKD
+302 
-315 LLNLKSPIPDDFEG
+315 
-329 VPILNNQ
+329 
-336 KSYFF
+336 
-341 GYRDKRNEND
+341 
-351 IENLWIILEKIIND
+351 
-365 ENIEDAFNKVIRQ
+365 
-378 YNININITMAL
+378 
-389 FWVRPNDFLAL
+389 
-400 DTKNRTYLERY
+400 
-411 KIILPNIVPEYKK
+411 
-424 YKRIIDDI
+424 IIDYVNSLLYTEVI
-432 HRKMETNEIREK
+432 GTPSE
-444 TFYELSANAEK
+444 
-455 NHLIDT
+455 
-461 QIDNIQSKYA
+461 YA

-477 KVAHN
+477 KETHN

-604 EFRQRTIIIHN
+604 EIRQRIIIIHN
-615 EKNEKTKQIAVNADE
+615 EQNEKTKQIAVNADE
-630 IIEMLE
+630 IIEL
-636 WLESLHDNDVQF
+636 LANDVQL
-648 DNGKDLGDYI
+648 DNVKDIRDYFK
-658 CRKFP
+658 RKFP
-663 KIPTPAKYY
+663 TQADSY
-672 ALVIAKAIRKMKTP
+672 AFVIVKAIRKMKTP

-788 LPTDTD
+788 LPADTD

-799 LDCADKAKATMNRLN
+799 LDCADEAKATMNRLN

-843 FDKLWKMNIE
+843 FDKLWHMNIE

-874 RAYFADETAEEN
+874 RAYFADETADEN

>member
-30 DLLRKEAAMQY
+30 DLLRKEAAKQY
-41 IDTLLCFLREPW
+41 IDTLLCFLREPG

-78 FSKWVQRQLNRFRLV
+78 FAKWVQRQLNRFRLV
-93 SLDGKITYW
+93 SLDGKMTYW

-131 LMESLIHQFESSKSS
+131 LVESLIHRFESSKSS
-146 ASINEMKGE
+146 DLPDRTDGKD
-155 GFYDD
+155 FYDD
-160 ELYQI
+160 GLYRI
-165 ICNYFGIECEDIDK
+165 VCTYFGIECKEANN
-179 RPKHFTEIINGF
+179 RSSHYGEIINGF
-191 AAKYGDK
+191 ATKYGNK
-198 VQEIIQIE
+198 VQEILRNKAPDYKNKSLSSAI
-206 LPKYDAVQALFLC
+206 QALFRY
-219 MKEYMGNMKKETKD
+219 MKEYMKKMESTKNIEETRAYWLVGFSFGGNDSQIERFFKNNIWEGGFDNSDRQLQLVQSIKKGDILILKSVSTKGEKHD
-233 KKYTWIPY
+233 VPFLRIKGVGIVESDMSSKQKTDSSTLCSCDVKYI
-241 YKEFAEKLL
+241 KVDEKDFVGSDYGG
-250 QFRSNR
+250 FRKTVHKANR
-256 KELLVMIYNHRKELH
+256 KAQ
-271 VDYLHDKEG
+271 
-280 KDDLLTDIDPFSI
+280 P
-293 FGIFNRYIE
+293 
-302 HLNRLNAVRIFKD
+302 
-315 LLNLKSPIPDDFEG
+315 
-329 VPILNNQ
+329 
-336 KSYFF
+336 
-341 GYRDKRNEND
+341 
-351 IENLWIILEKIIND
+351 
-365 ENIEDAFNKVIRQ
+365 
-378 YNININITMAL
+378 
-389 FWVRPNDFLAL
+389 
-400 DTKNRTYLERY
+400 
-411 KIILPNIVPEYKK
+411 
-424 YKRIIDDI
+424 IIDYVNSLLYP
-432 HRKMETNEIREK
+432 E
-444 TFYELSANAEK
+444 
-455 NHLIDT
+455 
-461 QIDNIQSKYA
+461 SKGTSSEYA

-477 KVAHN
+477 KETHN

-504 GCAEDEICFV
+504 GCAEDEMCFV

-570 NELSWEEKL
+570 NELSWEERL

-604 EFRQRTIIIHN
+604 EIRQRIIIIHN
-615 EKNEKTKQIAVNADE
+615 EQNKKTKQIAVNADE
-630 IIEMLE
+630 IIEL
-636 WLESLHDNDVQF
+636 LANDVQL
-648 DNGKDLGDYI
+648 DNVKDIRDYFK
-658 CRKFP
+658 RKFP
-663 KIPTPAKYY
+663 TQADSY
-672 ALVIAKAIRKMKTP
+672 AFVIVKAIRKMKTP

-788 LPTDTD
+788 LPADTD

-823 GSAYQVGPSYFL
+823 GTAYQVGPSYFL

-843 FDKLWKMNIE
+843 FDKLWQMNIE

>member
-30 DLLRKEAAMQY
+30 DLLRKEAAKQY
-41 IDTLLCFLREPW
+41 IDTLLCFLREPG

-93 SLDGKITYW
+93 SLDGKMTYW

-108 GWDSPRGFI
+108 GRHSPRGFI

-131 LMESLIHQFESSKSS
+131 LMESLIHRFENIKSS
-146 ASINEMKGE
+146 DFPDRTDGKD
-155 GFYDD
+155 FYND
-160 ELYQI
+160 ELYRI
-165 ICNYFGIECEDIDK
+165 ICTYFGIECKEADN
-179 RPKHFTEIINGF
+179 RPSHYGEIINGF
-191 AAKYGDK
+191 AAEYGNK
-198 VQEIIQIE
+198 VQEI
-206 LPKYDAVQALFLC
+206 LRKKAPDYDNKSLSTAIQALFRY
-219 MKEYMGNMKKETKD
+219 MKEYMKKMESTNNIEETRAYWLVGFSFGGNDSQIERFFKNNIWEGGFDNSDRQLQLVQSIKKGDILILKSVSTKGEKHD
-233 KKYTWIPY
+233 VPFLRIKGVGIVESDMSSKQKTDSSTLCSCDVKYIKVDGKDFVGSDY
-241 YKEFAEKLL
+241 GG
-250 QFRSNR
+250 FRKTVHKANR
-256 KELLVMIYNHRKELH
+256 KAQ
-271 VDYLHDKEG
+271 
-280 KDDLLTDIDPFSI
+280 P
-293 FGIFNRYIE
+293 
-302 HLNRLNAVRIFKD
+302 
-315 LLNLKSPIPDDFEG
+315 
-329 VPILNNQ
+329 
-336 KSYFF
+336 
-341 GYRDKRNEND
+341 
-351 IENLWIILEKIIND
+351 
-365 ENIEDAFNKVIRQ
+365 
-378 YNININITMAL
+378 
-389 FWVRPNDFLAL
+389 
-400 DTKNRTYLERY
+400 
-411 KIILPNIVPEYKK
+411 
-424 YKRIIDDI
+424 IIDYVNSLLYTEVI
-432 HRKMETNEIREK
+432 GTPSE
-444 TFYELSANAEK
+444 
-455 NHLIDT
+455 
-461 QIDNIQSKYA
+461 YA

-477 KVAHN
+477 KETHN

-492 KTYMAQRIAKGM
+492 KTYMAQRIAKDM
-504 GCAEDEICFV
+504 GCTKDEMCFV

-604 EFRQRTIIIHN
+604 EIRQRIIIIHN

-630 IIEMLE
+630 IIKL
-636 WLESLHDNDVQF
+636 LANNVQLDNV
-648 DNGKDLGDYI
+648 KDIRDYFK
-658 CRKFP
+658 RKFP
-663 KIPTPAKYY
+663 TQADSY
-672 ALVIAKAIRKMKTP
+672 AFVIVKAIRKMKTP

-788 LPTDTD
+788 LPADTD

-799 LDCADKAKATMNRLN
+799 LDCADEAKATMNRLN

-823 GSAYQVGPSYFL
+823 GTAYQVGPSYFL

>member
-1 MELRTFHTIVTDKGE
+1 MTKERTLHITINSKGE
-16 QTCGDIGVSADEWL
+16 QSCGDLGISTDEWL
-30 DLLRKEAAMQY
+30 DLLRKEQARRY
-41 IDTLLCFLREPW
+41 IETLSYLLREQG
-53 HEGSCT
+53 HKASCT
-59 VVGSKYGKP
+59 MLSAKYGEP
-68 SLHYNGKITG
+68 SQHYNGKVTG
-78 FSKWVQRQLNRFRLV
+78 FAKWVQKELNRFNIK
-93 SLDGKITYW
+93 DTEGENAYW

-131 LMESLIHQFESSKSS
+131 LMEVVIHQFESSKSS

-219 MKEYMGNMKKETKD
+219 MKEYMGNMKKETKNYWLVGFSFGGND
-233 KKYTWIPY
+233 SQIERFFKNNIWEGGFDNSDRQLQLVQSIKKGDILILKSVST
-241 YKEFAEKLL
+241 KGEKHDVPFLRIKGVGIVESDMSSKQKTDSSTL
-250 QFRSNR
+250 CSCDVKYIKVDGKDFVGSDYGGFRKTVHKANR
-256 KELLVMIYNHRKELH
+256 KAQ
-271 VDYLHDKEG
+271 
-280 KDDLLTDIDPFSI
+280 P
-293 FGIFNRYIE
+293 
-302 HLNRLNAVRIFKD
+302 
-315 LLNLKSPIPDDFEG
+315 
-329 VPILNNQ
+329 
-336 KSYFF
+336 
-341 GYRDKRNEND
+341 
-351 IENLWIILEKIIND
+351 
-365 ENIEDAFNKVIRQ
+365 
-378 YNININITMAL
+378 
-389 FWVRPNDFLAL
+389 
-400 DTKNRTYLERY
+400 
-411 KIILPNIVPEYKK
+411 
-424 YKRIIDDI
+424 IIDYVNGLLYTEGI
-432 HRKMETNEIREK
+432 GTPSE
-444 TFYELSANAEK
+444 
-455 NHLIDT
+455 
-461 QIDNIQSKYA
+461 YA

-492 KTYMAQRIAKGM
+492 KTYMSQRIAKGM
-504 GCAEDEICFV
+504 GCAKDEMCFV

-692 NKVERKPFVFI
+692 SKVERKPFVFI

-783 TWKEV
+783 TWKEI

-794 DMLDV
+794 GMLDV

-823 GSAYQVGPSYFL
+823 GTAYQVGPSYFL

-843 FDKLWKMNIE
+843 FDKLWQMNIE

>member
-1 MELRTFHTIVTDKGE
+1 MTKERTLHITINSKGE
-16 QTCGDIGVSADEWL
+16 QSCGDIGVSADEWL
-30 DLLRKEAAMQY
+30 DLLRKEAAKQY
-41 IDTLLCFLREPW
+41 IDTLLCFLREPG

-93 SLDGKITYW
+93 SLDGKMTYW

-108 GWDSPRGFI
+108 GWHSPRGFI
-117 WLMRKELVQALQMY
+117 WLMRNELVEALQMY
-131 LMESLIHQFESSKSS
+131 LMKVVIHQFESSKSS

-179 RPKHFTEIINGF
+179 RPKHFPEIINGF

-219 MKEYMGNMKKETKD
+219 MKEYMRNMKKETKD

-293 FGIFNRYIE
+293 FGIFNRHIE

-477 KVAHN
+477 KETHN

-604 EFRQRTIIIHN
+604 EIRQRIIIIHN
-615 EKNEKTKQIAVNADE
+615 EQNEKTKQIAVNADE
-630 IIEMLE
+630 IIEL
-636 WLESLHDNDVQF
+636 LANDVQL
-648 DNGKDLGDYI
+648 DNVKDIRDYFK
-658 CRKFP
+658 RKFP
-663 KIPTPAKYY
+663 TQADSY
-672 ALVIAKAIRKMKTP
+672 AFVIVKAIRKMKTP

-788 LPTDTD
+788 LSTDTD

-799 LDCADKAKATMNRLN
+799 LDCADEAKATMNRLN

-823 GSAYQVGPSYFL
+823 GTAYQVGPSYFL

>member
-30 DLLRKEAAMQY
+30 DLLRKEAAKQY
-41 IDTLLCFLREPW
+41 IDTLLCFLREPG

-117 WLMRKELVQALQMY
+117 WLMRNELVEALQMY
-131 LMESLIHQFESSKSS
+131 LMESLIHQFENIKSS
-146 ASINEMKGE
+146 DLPDRTDDED
-155 GFYDD
+155 FYDD
-160 ELYQI
+160 GIYRIARIYFDNDELYRI
-165 ICNYFGIECEDIDK
+165 ICTYFGIECKEADN
-179 RPKHFTEIINGF
+179 RPSHYSEIINGF
-191 AAKYGDK
+191 AAKYGNK
-198 VQEIIQIE
+198 VQEILRNKAPDYKNKSLSFAI
-206 LPKYDAVQALFLC
+206 QALFRY
-219 MKEYMGNMKKETKD
+219 MKEYMKKMESTKNIEETRAYWLVGFSFGGNDSQIERFFKNNIWEGGFDNSDRQLQLVQSIKKGDILILKSVSTKGEKHD
-233 KKYTWIPY
+233 VPFLRIKGVGIVESDMSSKQKTDSSTLCSCDVKYI
-241 YKEFAEKLL
+241 KVDEKDFVGSDYGG
-250 QFRSNR
+250 FRKTVHKANR
-256 KELLVMIYNHRKELH
+256 KAQ
-271 VDYLHDKEG
+271 
-280 KDDLLTDIDPFSI
+280 P
-293 FGIFNRYIE
+293 
-302 HLNRLNAVRIFKD
+302 
-315 LLNLKSPIPDDFEG
+315 
-329 VPILNNQ
+329 
-336 KSYFF
+336 
-341 GYRDKRNEND
+341 
-351 IENLWIILEKIIND
+351 
-365 ENIEDAFNKVIRQ
+365 
-378 YNININITMAL
+378 
-389 FWVRPNDFLAL
+389 
-400 DTKNRTYLERY
+400 
-411 KIILPNIVPEYKK
+411 
-424 YKRIIDDI
+424 IIDYVNSLLYTEVI
-432 HRKMETNEIREK
+432 GTPSE
-444 TFYELSANAEK
+444 
-455 NHLIDT
+455 
-461 QIDNIQSKYA
+461 YA

-477 KVAHN
+477 KETHN

-492 KTYMAQRIAKGM
+492 KTYMSQRIAKDM
-504 GCAEDEICFV
+504 GCTKEEMCFV

-604 EFRQRTIIIHN
+604 EIRQRIIIIHN
-615 EKNEKTKQIAVNADE
+615 EQNEKTKQIAVNADE
-630 IIEMLE
+630 IIEL
-636 WLESLHDNDVQF
+636 LANDVQL
-648 DNGKDLGDYI
+648 DNVKDIRDYFK
-658 CRKFP
+658 RKFP
-663 KIPTPAKYY
+663 TQADSY
-672 ALVIAKAIRKMKTP
+672 AFVIVKAIRKMKTP

-788 LPTDTD
+788 LPADTD

-799 LDCADKAKATMNRLN
+799 LDCADEAKATMNRLN

-843 FDKLWKMNIE
+843 FDKLWHMNIE

>member
-30 DLLRKEAAMQY
+30 DLLRKEAAKQY
-41 IDTLLCFLREPW
+41 IDTLLCFLREPG

-93 SLDGKITYW
+93 SLDGKMTYW

-108 GWDSPRGFI
+108 GWHSPRGFI
-117 WLMRKELVQALQMY
+117 WLMRNELVEALQMY
-131 LMESLIHQFESSKSS
+131 LMEVVIHQFESSKSS

-191 AAKYGDK
+191 AAKYGNK
-198 VQEIIQIE
+198 VQEILRNKAPDYNNKSLGSAI
-206 LPKYDAVQALFLC
+206 QALFRY
-219 MKEYMGNMKKETKD
+219 MKEYMKKMESTKNIEATRTYWLVGFSFGGNDSQIERFFKNNIWEGGFDNSDRQLQLVQSIKKGDILILKSVSTKGEKHD
-233 KKYTWIPY
+233 VPFLRIKGVGIVESDMSSKQKTDSSTLCSCDVKYIKVDGKDFVGSDY
-241 YKEFAEKLL
+241 GG
-250 QFRSNR
+250 FRKTVHKANR
-256 KELLVMIYNHRKELH
+256 KAQ
-271 VDYLHDKEG
+271 
-280 KDDLLTDIDPFSI
+280 P
-293 FGIFNRYIE
+293 
-302 HLNRLNAVRIFKD
+302 
-315 LLNLKSPIPDDFEG
+315 
-329 VPILNNQ
+329 
-336 KSYFF
+336 
-341 GYRDKRNEND
+341 
-351 IENLWIILEKIIND
+351 
-365 ENIEDAFNKVIRQ
+365 
-378 YNININITMAL
+378 
-389 FWVRPNDFLAL
+389 
-400 DTKNRTYLERY
+400 
-411 KIILPNIVPEYKK
+411 
-424 YKRIIDDI
+424 IIDYVNSLLYTEVI
-432 HRKMETNEIREK
+432 GTPSE
-444 TFYELSANAEK
+444 
-455 NHLIDT
+455 
-461 QIDNIQSKYA
+461 YA

-492 KTYMAQRIAKGM
+492 KTYMAQRIAKDM
-504 GCAEDEICFV
+504 GCTKEEMCFV

-604 EFRQRTIIIHN
+604 EIRQRIIIIHN
-615 EKNEKTKQIAVNADE
+615 EQNKKTKQIAVNADE
-630 IIEMLE
+630 IIEL
-636 WLESLHDNDVQF
+636 LANDVQL
-648 DNGKDLGDYI
+648 DNVKDIRDYFK
-658 CRKFP
+658 RKFP
-663 KIPTPAKYY
+663 TQADSY
-672 ALVIAKAIRKMKTP
+672 AFVIVKAIRKMKTP

-788 LPTDTD
+788 LSTDTD

-799 LDCADKAKATMNRLN
+799 LDCADEAKATMNRLN

-823 GSAYQVGPSYFL
+823 GTAYQVGPSYFL